1 MRSMIWKSTFRE
13 IKESL
18 GRFLAIL
25 AIVALGVGFFAG
37 LKVTQPAMLKTAQR
51 YFDKTALY
59 DYRLI
64 STVGFSEDEVETI
77 KKQKDVKAAE
87 GAVTF
92 DIICESGGKERVLKM
107 HSITEDVN
115 RLVLVD
121 GELPE
126 NAGECVVDSNLYG
139 ASMIG
144 KTIKLSDGNDE
155 DDLEHFSNRE
165 YKITGIVQSP
175 LYSQFERGST
185 SLGNGRVS
193 GFVYLLPEGFAD
205 DYYTEVYVKFA
216 CDFPLY
222 SEEYDAYIEQKQD
235 AWEALTEDLAAER
248 YQTVRSEAETKL
260 ADGKKQLAEK
270 KEETKSQLDDAKKQ
284 LEDAKSQ
291 IEDGEKQLADAKKK
305 LEYAPDELEKKEA
318 ELTEAEKAIQ
328 EKETQLD
335 QAEVALGIGYAQGVG
350 QIQKAL
356 NGISE
361 GLFSENGDQGNGAA
375 GSFSSGDALADAGS
389 QIADAKAQIADG
401 RAQIAEAQK
410 QIESGKSAIA
420 KAKKQL
426 EESKTQIAEKEAELS
441 DAKTQYEDGKKEYE
455 DGLSTY
461 NEEIEK
467 AEKKISDGEKT
478 LKELKDPDTYVL
490 GRDTNVG
497 YVCFESDSG
506 IVDGVADVFP
516 IFFFLVAA
524 LVCVTTMNRM
534 VEEQRTQIGVLKALG
549 YSEHTIMAKYMF
561 YSGSAALTGCVAGFA
576 LGTFLFPK
584 VIWYAYG
591 MLYKM
596 DSLVYVFD
604 WKLAVISVIVSL
616 LCSIGT
622 TFVSV
627 RRELTEVAAELMRPK
642 TPKAG
647 KRVFLEYIPF
657 VWKRLKF
664 LQKVS
669 MRNIFRYK
677 KRFFMMVA
685 GISGCSALLVTGFGV
700 RDSVTGIVTQQ
711 YTQIQTY
718 DIGVTY
724 SSSVTPE
731 QKSELESK
739 EQDGVEKSVFVA
751 EKSMDLVGSEK
762 TKSVSLI
769 IADPDS
775 DMTPFV
781 NLHTEKGVPITF
793 PKKGEAVIS
802 AKVAD
807 ELGIKTGDTVTLQ
820 DSDMKTISVTVRG
833 LCENFV
839 YNYVYLSADTYE
851 EQMKT
856 EPEYKNAF
864 VCVSEGTDAHL
875 LGTSLMAMSDVAA
888 VNISQDDME
897 RFSSMMGSMD
907 LIVVV
912 IILCA
917 AGLAFIV
924 LYNLTNINITER
936 VCEIATIEVLGFYE
950 NETAAY
956 VFRENTILTFLGAL
970 AGLVLG
976 VFLHRF
982 VMSQIVVDMVAFDVH
997 VKPVSFVYSVV
1008 LTLVFTWFVDRL
1020 MRKKIDA
1027 ISMTE
1032 SLKSVD

>member
-1 MRSMIWKSTFRE
+1 
-13 IKESL
+13 
-18 GRFLAIL
+18 
-25 AIVALGVGFFAG
+25 
-37 LKVTQPAMLKTAQR
+37 MLETAQR
-51 YFDKTALY
+51 YFDKTSLY

-77 KKQKDVKAAE
+77 KEQKDVAAAE

-92 DIICESGGKERVLKM
+92 DIICESGGKERVIKM
-107 HSITEDVN
+107 HSITENVN

-121 GELPE
+121 GKLPE
-126 NAGECVVDSNLYG
+126 NASECVVDSNLYD

-144 KTIKLSDGNDE
+144 KTIKLSGDNDA
-155 DDLEHFSNRE
+155 DDLEHFSSRE

-193 GFVYLLPEGFAD
+193 GFAYLLPEGFAD
-205 DYYTEVYVKFA
+205 EYYTEVYVKFDQ
-216 CDFPLY
+216 DFSLY
-222 SEEYDAYIEQKQD
+222 STDYDAYINQKQD
-235 AWEALTEDLAAER
+235 AWETLAENLAAER

-260 ADGKKQLAEK
+260 LDGKKQLAEK
-270 KEETKSQLDDAKKQ
+270 KEETKSQLDDAKIQ

-291 IEDGEKQLADAKKK
+291 IEEGEKQLADAKK
-305 LEYAPDELEKKEA
+305 
-318 ELTEAEKAIQ
+318 
-328 EKETQLD
+328 
-335 QAEVALGIGYAQGVG
+335 
-350 QIQKAL
+350 
-356 NGISE
+356 
-361 GLFSENGDQGNGAA
+361 
-375 GSFSSGDALADAGS
+375 
-389 QIADAKAQIADG
+389 
-401 RAQIAEAQK
+401 
-410 QIESGKSAIA
+410 
-420 KAKKQL
+420 QL
-426 EESKTQIAEKEAELS
+426 EESKAQIAEKEAELS
-441 DAKTQYEDGKKEYE
+441 DAKKQYEDGKKEYE

-461 NEEIEK
+461 NKEIEK

-478 LKELKDPDTYVL
+478 LQELKEPDTYVL

-576 LGTFLFPK
+576 LGTVMFPK

-596 DSLVYVFD
+596 ESLVYVFD
-604 WKLAVISVIVSL
+604 WKLAVISVTVSL
-616 LCSIGT
+616 ICSVGT

-642 TPKAG
+642 IPKAG
-647 KRVFLEYIPF
+647 KRVFLEYLPF
-657 VWKRLKF
+657 IWKRLKF

-677 KRFFMMVA
+677 KRFFMMVV

-700 RDSVTGIVTQQ
+700 RDSVTGIITQQ

-718 DIGVTY
+718 DIGITY
-724 SSSVTPE
+724 SSSVA
-731 QKSELESK
+731 QKQKDELENK
-739 EQDGVEKSVFVA
+739 EKDGVKNFVFVA
-751 EKSMDLVGSEK
+751 EKSMDLVGEEK

-769 IADPDS
+769 MADPDS
-775 DMTPFV
+775 DITPFI
-781 NLHTEKGVPITF
+781 NLHTEKKEPIAF
-793 PKKGEAVIS
+793 PQKGETVIS

-820 DSDMKTISVTVRG
+820 DSDMKTLKVTVSG
-833 LCENFV
+833 VCENFV
-839 YNYVYLSADTYE
+839 YNYVYLSADTYA
-851 EQMKT
+851 EQMKA
-856 EPEYKNAF
+856 EPEYKTAF
-864 VCVSEGTDAHL
+864 VSVSEGTDAHL
-875 LGTSLMAMSDVAA
+875 LGTALMAMADVAA

-897 RFSSMMGSMD
+897 RFSSMMSSMD
-907 LIVVV
+907 LIVAV

-936 VCEIATIEVLGFYE
+936 VREIATIEVLGFYE

-970 AGLVLG
+970 VGLVLG
-976 VFLHRF
+976 IFLHRF
-982 VMSQIVVDMVAFDVH
+982 VMSQIVVDMVSFDVH
-997 VKPVSFVYSVV
+997 VKQISFLYSLV
-1008 LTLVFTWFVDRL
+1008 LTMVFTWFVDRL

>member
-1 MRSMIWKSTFRE
+1 MVMRSMIWKSTFRE
-13 IKESL
+13 IRESL

-37 LKVTQPAMLKTAQR
+37 LKVTQPAMLETAQR
-51 YFDKTALY
+51 YFDKTSLY

-77 KKQKDVKAAE
+77 QKQKDVRTAE

-92 DIICESGGKERVLKM
+92 DIICESGGKERVIKM
-107 HSITEDVN
+107 HSITENVN

-121 GELPE
+121 GKLPE
-126 NAGECVVDSNLYG
+126 NASECVVDSNLYD

-144 KTIKLSDGNDE
+144 KTIKLSEGNNE
-155 DDLEHFSNRE
+155 EDLEHFSNRE

-193 GFVYLLPEGFAD
+193 GFAYLLPEGFAD
-205 DYYTEVYVKFA
+205 DYYTEVYVKFDS
-216 CDFPLY
+216 DFPLY
-222 SEEYDAYIEQKQD
+222 SEEYDAYINQKQD
-235 AWEALTEDLAAER
+235 AWETLAEDLAAER

-260 ADGKKQLAEK
+260 LDGKKQLAEK
-270 KEETKSQLDDAKKQ
+270 KEETKSQLDDAKIQ

-291 IEDGEKQLADAKKK
+291 IEEGEKQLA
-305 LEYAPDELEKKEA
+305 
-318 ELTEAEKAIQ
+318 
-328 EKETQLD
+328 
-335 QAEVALGIGYAQGVG
+335 
-350 QIQKAL
+350 
-356 NGISE
+356 N
-361 GLFSENGDQGNGAA
+361 
-375 GSFSSGDALADAGS
+375 
-389 QIADAKAQIADG
+389 
-401 RAQIAEAQK
+401 
-410 QIESGKSAIA
+410 
-420 KAKKQL
+420 AKKQL

-441 DAKTQYEDGKKEYE
+441 NAKKQYEDGKKEYE

-461 NEEIEK
+461 NKEIEK

-478 LKELKDPDTYVL
+478 LQELKEPDTYVL

-576 LGTFLFPK
+576 LGTVMFPK

-596 DSLVYVFD
+596 ESLVYVFD
-604 WKLAVISVIVSL
+604 WKLAVISVTVSL
-616 LCSIGT
+616 ICSVGT

-647 KRVFLEYIPF
+647 KRVFLEYLPF
-657 VWKRLKF
+657 IWKRLKF

-677 KRFFMMVA
+677 KRFFMMVV

-700 RDSVTGIVTQQ
+700 RDSVTGIITQQ

-718 DIGVTY
+718 DIGITY
-724 SSSVTPE
+724 SSSVA
-731 QKSELESK
+731 QKQKDELENK
-739 EQDGVEKSVFVA
+739 EKDGVKNFVFVA
-751 EKSMDLVGSEK
+751 EKSMDLVGEEK

-769 IADPDS
+769 MADPDS
-775 DMTPFV
+775 DITPFI
-781 NLHTEKGVPITF
+781 NLHTEKKEPIAF
-793 PKKGEAVIS
+793 PQKGETVIS

-820 DSDMKTISVTVRG
+820 DSDMKTLKVTVSG
-833 LCENFV
+833 VCENFV
-839 YNYVYLSADTYE
+839 YNYVYLSADTYV
-851 EQMKT
+851 EQMKA
-856 EPEYKNAF
+856 EPEYKTAF
-864 VCVSEGTDAHL
+864 VSVSEGTDAHL
-875 LGTSLMAMSDVAA
+875 LGTALMAMADVAA

-897 RFSSMMGSMD
+897 RFSSMMSSMD
-907 LIVVV
+907 LIVAV

-936 VCEIATIEVLGFYE
+936 VREIATIEVLGFYE

-970 AGLVLG
+970 VGLVLG

-982 VMSQIVVDMVAFDVH
+982 VMSQIVVDMVSFDVH
-997 VKPVSFVYSVV
+997 VKQISFLYSLV
-1008 LTLVFTWFVDRL
+1008 LTMVFTWFVDRL

>member
-1 MRSMIWKSTFRE
+1 MVMRSMIWKSTFRE

-37 LKVTQPAMLKTAQR
+37 LKVTQPAMLETAQR
-51 YFDKTALY
+51 YFDKTSLY

-77 KKQKDVKAAE
+77 QKQKDVAAAE

-92 DIICESGGKERVLKM
+92 DIICESGGKERVIKM
-107 HSITEDVN
+107 HSITENVN

-121 GELPE
+121 GKLPE
-126 NAGECVVDSNLYG
+126 NASECVVDSNLYD

-144 KTIKLSDGNDE
+144 KTIKLSGDNDA
-155 DDLEHFSNRE
+155 DDLEHFSSRE

-193 GFVYLLPEGFAD
+193 GFAYLLPEGFAD
-205 DYYTEVYVKFA
+205 DYYTEVYVKFDS
-216 CDFPLY
+216 DFPLY
-222 SEEYDAYIEQKQD
+222 SEEYDAYINQKQD
-235 AWEALTEDLAAER
+235 AWETLAEDLAAER

-260 ADGKKQLAEK
+260 LDGKKQLAEK
-270 KEETKSQLDDAKKQ
+270 KEETKSQLDDAKIQ
-284 LEDAKSQ
+284 LDDAKSQ
-291 IEDGEKQLADAKKK
+291 IEDGEKQLA
-305 LEYAPDELEKKEA
+305 
-318 ELTEAEKAIQ
+318 
-328 EKETQLD
+328 
-335 QAEVALGIGYAQGVG
+335 
-350 QIQKAL
+350 
-356 NGISE
+356 N
-361 GLFSENGDQGNGAA
+361 
-375 GSFSSGDALADAGS
+375 
-389 QIADAKAQIADG
+389 
-401 RAQIAEAQK
+401 
-410 QIESGKSAIA
+410 
-420 KAKKQL
+420 AKKQL

-441 DAKTQYEDGKKEYE
+441 NAKKQYEDGKKEYE

-461 NEEIEK
+461 NKEIEK

-478 LKELKDPDTYVL
+478 LQELKEPDTYVL

-576 LGTFLFPK
+576 LGTVMFPK

-596 DSLVYVFD
+596 ESLVYVFD
-604 WKLAVISVIVSL
+604 WKLAVISVTVSL
-616 LCSIGT
+616 ICSVGT

-647 KRVFLEYIPF
+647 KRVFLEYLPF
-657 VWKRLKF
+657 IWKRLKF

-677 KRFFMMVA
+677 KRFFMMVV

-700 RDSVTGIVTQQ
+700 RDSVTGIITQQ

-718 DIGVTY
+718 DIGITY
-724 SSSVTPE
+724 SSSVA
-731 QKSELESK
+731 QKQKDELENK
-739 EQDGVEKSVFVA
+739 EKDGVKNFVFVA
-751 EKSMDLVGSEK
+751 EKSMDLVGEEK

-769 IADPDS
+769 MADPDS
-775 DMTPFV
+775 DITPFI
-781 NLHTEKGVPITF
+781 NLHTEKKEPIAF
-793 PKKGEAVIS
+793 PQKGETVIS

-820 DSDMKTISVTVRG
+820 DSDMKTLKVTVSG
-833 LCENFV
+833 VCENFV
-839 YNYVYLSADTYE
+839 YNYVYLSADTYV
-851 EQMKT
+851 EQMKA
-856 EPEYKNAF
+856 EPEYKTAF
-864 VCVSEGTDAHL
+864 VSVSEGTDAHL
-875 LGTSLMAMSDVAA
+875 LGTALMAMADVAA

-897 RFSSMMGSMD
+897 RFSSMMSSMD
-907 LIVVV
+907 LIVAV

-936 VCEIATIEVLGFYE
+936 VREIATIEVLGFYE

-970 AGLVLG
+970 VGLVLG
-976 VFLHRF
+976 IFLHRF
-982 VMSQIVVDMVAFDVH
+982 VMSQIVVDMVSFDVH
-997 VKPVSFVYSVV
+997 VKQISFLYSLV
-1008 LTLVFTWFVDRL
+1008 LTMVFTWFVDRL

>member
-1 MRSMIWKSTFRE
+1 MVMRSMIWKSTFRE

-37 LKVTQPAMLKTAQR
+37 LKVTQPAMLETAQR
-51 YFDKTALY
+51 YFDKTSLY

-77 KKQKDVKAAE
+77 KEQKDVAAAE

-92 DIICESGGKERVLKM
+92 DIICESGGKERGIKM
-107 HSITEDVN
+107 HSITENVN

-121 GELPE
+121 GKLPE
-126 NAGECVVDSNLYG
+126 NASECVVDSNLYD

-144 KTIKLSDGNDE
+144 KTIKLSGDNDA
-155 DDLEHFSNRE
+155 DDLEHFSSRE

-205 DYYTEVYVKFA
+205 DYYTEVYVKFDQ
-216 CDFPLY
+216 DFPLY
-222 SEEYDAYIEQKQD
+222 STEYDDYIDQKQD
-235 AWEALTEDLAAER
+235 AWEALTKDLAAER
-248 YQTVRSEAETKL
+248 YMNVRKEAKDKL
-260 ADGKKQLAEK
+260 SDVKKQLAEK
-270 KEETKSQLDDAKKQ
+270 KEETKSQLDDAKIQ
-284 LEDAKSQ
+284 LDDAKSQ
-291 IEDGEKQLADAKKK
+291 IEDGEKQLADAKK
-305 LEYAPDELEKKEA
+305 
-318 ELTEAEKAIQ
+318 
-328 EKETQLD
+328 
-335 QAEVALGIGYAQGVG
+335 
-350 QIQKAL
+350 
-356 NGISE
+356 
-361 GLFSENGDQGNGAA
+361 
-375 GSFSSGDALADAGS
+375 
-389 QIADAKAQIADG
+389 
-401 RAQIAEAQK
+401 
-410 QIESGKSAIA
+410 
-420 KAKKQL
+420 QL
-426 EESKTQIAEKEAELS
+426 EESKAQIAEKEAELS
-441 DAKTQYEDGKKEYE
+441 NAKKQYEDGKKEYE

-461 NEEIEK
+461 NKEIEK

-478 LKELKDPDTYVL
+478 LQELKEPDTYVL

-549 YSEHTIMAKYMF
+549 YSEHTIMAKYIF

-576 LGTFLFPK
+576 LGTVMFPK
-584 VIWYAYG
+584 VIWSAYG

-596 DSLVYVFD
+596 ESLVYVFD
-604 WKLAVISVIVSL
+604 WKLAVISVTVSL
-616 LCSIGT
+616 ICSVGT

-647 KRVFLEYIPF
+647 KRVFLEYLPF
-657 VWKRLKF
+657 IWKRLKF

-677 KRFFMMVA
+677 KRFFMMVV

-700 RDSVTGIVTQQ
+700 RDSVTGIITQQ

-718 DIGVTY
+718 DIGITY
-724 SSSVTPE
+724 SSSVA
-731 QKSELESK
+731 QKQKDELENK
-739 EQDGVEKSVFVA
+739 EKDGVKNFVFVA
-751 EKSMDLVGSEK
+751 EKSMDLVGEEK

-769 IADPDS
+769 MADPDS
-775 DMTPFV
+775 DITPFI
-781 NLHTEKGVPITF
+781 NLHTEKKEPIAF
-793 PKKGEAVIS
+793 PQKGETVIS

-820 DSDMKTISVTVRG
+820 DSDMKTLKVTVSG
-833 LCENFV
+833 VCENFV
-839 YNYVYLSADTYE
+839 YNYVYLSADTYA
-851 EQMKT
+851 EQMKA
-856 EPEYKNAF
+856 EPEYKTAF
-864 VCVSEGTDAHL
+864 VSVSEGTDAHL
-875 LGTSLMAMSDVAA
+875 LGTALMAMADVAA

-897 RFSSMMGSMD
+897 RFSSMMSSMD
-907 LIVVV
+907 LIVAV

-936 VCEIATIEVLGFYE
+936 VREIATIEVLGFYE

-970 AGLVLG
+970 VGLVLG
-976 VFLHRF
+976 IFLHRF
-982 VMSQIVVDMVAFDVH
+982 VMSQIVVDMVSFDVH
-997 VKPVSFVYSVV
+997 VKQISFLYSLV
-1008 LTLVFTWFVDRL
+1008 LTMVFTWFVDRL

>member
-1 MRSMIWKSTFRE
+1 MVMRSMIWKSTFRE

-37 LKVTQPAMLKTAQR
+37 LKVTQPAMLETAQR
-51 YFDKTALY
+51 YFDKTSLY

-77 KKQKDVKAAE
+77 QKQKDVRAAE

-92 DIICESGGKERVLKM
+92 DIICESGGKERVIKM
-107 HSITEDVN
+107 HSITENVN

-121 GELPE
+121 GKLPE
-126 NAGECVVDSNLYG
+126 NASECVVDSNLYD

-144 KTIKLSDGNDE
+144 KTIKLSGDNDA
-155 DDLEHFSNRE
+155 DDLEHFSSRE

-205 DYYTEVYVKFA
+205 DYYTEVYVKFDQ
-216 CDFPLY
+216 DFPLY
-222 SEEYDAYIEQKQD
+222 STEYDDYIDQKQD
-235 AWEALTEDLAAER
+235 AWEALTKDLAAER

-260 ADGKKQLAEK
+260 LDGKKQLAEK
-270 KEETKSQLDDAKKQ
+270 KEETKSQLDDAKIQ
-284 LEDAKSQ
+284 LDDAKSQ
-291 IEDGEKQLADAKKK
+291 IEDGEKQLAD
-305 LEYAPDELEKKEA
+305 
-318 ELTEAEKAIQ
+318 
-328 EKETQLD
+328 
-335 QAEVALGIGYAQGVG
+335 
-350 QIQKAL
+350 
-356 NGISE
+356 
-361 GLFSENGDQGNGAA
+361 
-375 GSFSSGDALADAGS
+375 
-389 QIADAKAQIADG
+389 
-401 RAQIAEAQK
+401 
-410 QIESGKSAIA
+410 
-420 KAKKQL
+420 AKKQL

-441 DAKTQYEDGKKEYE
+441 DAKKQYEDGKKEYE

-461 NEEIEK
+461 NKEIEK

-478 LKELKDPDTYVL
+478 LQELKEPDTYVL

-576 LGTFLFPK
+576 LGTVMFPK

-596 DSLVYVFD
+596 ESLVYVFD
-604 WKLAVISVIVSL
+604 WKLAVISVTVSL
-616 LCSIGT
+616 ICSVGT

-627 RRELTEVAAELMRPK
+627 RRELTEVAELMRPK

-647 KRVFLEYIPF
+647 KRVFLEYLPF
-657 VWKRLKF
+657 IWKRLKF

-677 KRFFMMVA
+677 KRFFMMVV

-700 RDSVTGIVTQQ
+700 RDSVTGIITQQ

-718 DIGVTY
+718 DIGITY
-724 SSSVTPE
+724 SSSVA
-731 QKSELESK
+731 QKQKDELENK
-739 EQDGVEKSVFVA
+739 EKDGVKNFVFVA
-751 EKSMDLVGSEK
+751 EKSMDLVGEEK

-769 IADPDS
+769 MADPDS
-775 DMTPFV
+775 DITPFI
-781 NLHTEKGVPITF
+781 NLHTEKKEPIAF
-793 PKKGEAVIS
+793 PQKGETVIS

-820 DSDMKTISVTVRG
+820 DSDMKTLKVTVSG
-833 LCENFV
+833 VCENFV
-839 YNYVYLSADTYE
+839 YNYVYLSADTYV
-851 EQMKT
+851 EQMKA
-856 EPEYKNAF
+856 EPEYKTAF
-864 VCVSEGTDAHL
+864 VSVSEGTDAHL
-875 LGTSLMAMSDVAA
+875 LGTALMAMADVAA
-888 VNISQDDME
+888 VNISQDDMK
-897 RFSSMMGSMD
+897 RFSSMMSSMD
-907 LIVVV
+907 LIVAV

-936 VCEIATIEVLGFYE
+936 VREIATIEVLGFYE

-970 AGLVLG
+970 VGLVLG
-976 VFLHRF
+976 IFLHRF
-982 VMSQIVVDMVAFDVH
+982 VMSQIVVDMVSFDVH
-997 VKPVSFVYSVV
+997 VKQISFLYSLV
-1008 LTLVFTWFVDRL
+1008 LTMVFTWFVDRL

>member
-1 MRSMIWKSTFRE
+1 MVMRSMIWKSTFRE
-13 IKESL
+13 IRESL

-37 LKVTQPAMLKTAQR
+37 LKVTQPAMLETAQR
-51 YFDKTALY
+51 YFDKTSLY

-77 KKQKDVKAAE
+77 QKQKDVAAAE

-92 DIICESGGKERVLKM
+92 DIICESGGKERVIKM
-107 HSITEDVN
+107 HSITENVN

-121 GELPE
+121 GKLPE
-126 NAGECVVDSNLYG
+126 NASECVVDSNLYD

-144 KTIKLSDGNDE
+144 KTIKLSGDNDA
-155 DDLEHFSNRE
+155 DDLEHFSSRE

-193 GFVYLLPEGFAD
+193 GFAYLLPEGFAD
-205 DYYTEVYVKFA
+205 EYYTEVYVKFDQ
-216 CDFPLY
+216 DFSLY
-222 SEEYDAYIEQKQD
+222 STDYDDYIDQKQD
-235 AWEALTEDLAAER
+235 AWEALTKDLAAER

-260 ADGKKQLAEK
+260 LDGKKQLAEK
-270 KEETKSQLDDAKKQ
+270 KEETKSQLDDAKIQ
-284 LEDAKSQ
+284 LDDAKSQ
-291 IEDGEKQLADAKKK
+291 IEDGEKQLAD
-305 LEYAPDELEKKEA
+305 
-318 ELTEAEKAIQ
+318 
-328 EKETQLD
+328 
-335 QAEVALGIGYAQGVG
+335 
-350 QIQKAL
+350 
-356 NGISE
+356 
-361 GLFSENGDQGNGAA
+361 
-375 GSFSSGDALADAGS
+375 
-389 QIADAKAQIADG
+389 
-401 RAQIAEAQK
+401 
-410 QIESGKSAIA
+410 
-420 KAKKQL
+420 AKKQL

-441 DAKTQYEDGKKEYE
+441 DAKKQYEDGKKEYE

-461 NEEIEK
+461 NKEIEK

-478 LKELKDPDTYVL
+478 LQELKEPDTYVL

-576 LGTFLFPK
+576 IGTVMFPK

-596 DSLVYVFD
+596 ESLVYVFD
-604 WKLAVISVIVSL
+604 WKLAVISVTVSL
-616 LCSIGT
+616 ICSVGT

-647 KRVFLEYIPF
+647 KRVFLEYLPF
-657 VWKRLKF
+657 IWKRLKF

-677 KRFFMMVA
+677 KRFFMMVV

-700 RDSVTGIVTQQ
+700 RDSVTGIITQQ

-718 DIGVTY
+718 DIGITY
-724 SSSVTPE
+724 SSSVA
-731 QKSELESK
+731 QKQKDELENK
-739 EQDGVEKSVFVA
+739 EKDGVKNFVFVA
-751 EKSMDLVGSEK
+751 EKSMDLVGEEK
-762 TKSVSLI
+762 TKSVSI
-769 IADPDS
+769 IMADPDS
-775 DMTPFV
+775 DITPFI
-781 NLHTEKGVPITF
+781 NLHTEKKEPIAF
-793 PKKGEAVIS
+793 PQKGETVIS

-820 DSDMKTISVTVRG
+820 DSDMKTLKVTVSG
-833 LCENFV
+833 VCENFV
-839 YNYVYLSADTYE
+839 YNYVYLSADTYA
-851 EQMKT
+851 EQMKA
-856 EPEYKNAF
+856 EPEYKTAF
-864 VCVSEGTDAHL
+864 VSVSEGTDAHL
-875 LGTSLMAMSDVAA
+875 LGTALMAMADVAA

-897 RFSSMMGSMD
+897 RFSSMMSSMD
-907 LIVVV
+907 LIVAV

-936 VCEIATIEVLGFYE
+936 VREIATIEVLGFYE

-970 AGLVLG
+970 VGLVLG

-982 VMSQIVVDMVAFDVH
+982 VMSQIVVDMVSFDVH
-997 VKPVSFVYSVV
+997 VKQISFLYSLV
-1008 LTLVFTWFVDRL
+1008 LTMVFTWFVDRL

>member
-1 MRSMIWKSTFRE
+1 
-13 IKESL
+13 
-18 GRFLAIL
+18 
-25 AIVALGVGFFAG
+25 
-37 LKVTQPAMLKTAQR
+37 MLETAQR
-51 YFDKTALY
+51 YFDKTSLY

-77 KKQKDVKAAE
+77 QKQKDVAAAE

-92 DIICESGGKERVLKM
+92 DIICESGGKERVIKM
-107 HSITEDVN
+107 HSITENVN

-121 GELPE
+121 GKLPE
-126 NAGECVVDSNLYG
+126 NASECVVDSNLYD

-144 KTIKLSDGNDE
+144 KTIKLSGDNDA
-155 DDLEHFSNRE
+155 DDLEHFSSRE

-193 GFVYLLPEGFAD
+193 GFAYLLPEGFAD
-205 DYYTEVYVKFA
+205 DYYTEVYVKFDS
-216 CDFPLY
+216 DFPLY
-222 SEEYDAYIEQKQD
+222 SEEYDAYINQKQD
-235 AWEALTEDLAAER
+235 AWETLAEDLAAER

-260 ADGKKQLAEK
+260 LDGKTQLGEK
-270 KEETKSQLDDAKKQ
+270 KEETKSQLDDAKIQ
-284 LEDAKSQ
+284 LDDAKSQ
-291 IEDGEKQLADAKKK
+291 IEDGEKQLAD
-305 LEYAPDELEKKEA
+305 
-318 ELTEAEKAIQ
+318 
-328 EKETQLD
+328 
-335 QAEVALGIGYAQGVG
+335 
-350 QIQKAL
+350 
-356 NGISE
+356 
-361 GLFSENGDQGNGAA
+361 
-375 GSFSSGDALADAGS
+375 
-389 QIADAKAQIADG
+389 
-401 RAQIAEAQK
+401 
-410 QIESGKSAIA
+410 
-420 KAKKQL
+420 AKKQL

-441 DAKTQYEDGKKEYE
+441 DAKKQYEDGKKEYE

-461 NEEIEK
+461 NKEIEK

-478 LKELKDPDTYVL
+478 LQELKEPDTYVL

-576 LGTFLFPK
+576 IGTVMFPK

-596 DSLVYVFD
+596 ESLVYVFD
-604 WKLAVISVIVSL
+604 WKLAVISVTVSL
-616 LCSIGT
+616 ICSVGT

-647 KRVFLEYIPF
+647 KRVFLEYLPF
-657 VWKRLKF
+657 IWKRLKF

-677 KRFFMMVA
+677 KRFFMMVV

-700 RDSVTGIVTQQ
+700 RDSVTGIITQQ

-718 DIGVTY
+718 DIGITY
-724 SSSVTPE
+724 SSSVA
-731 QKSELESK
+731 QKQKDELENK
-739 EQDGVEKSVFVA
+739 EKDGVKNFVFVA
-751 EKSMDLVGSEK
+751 EKSMDLVGEEK

-769 IADPDS
+769 MADPDS
-775 DMTPFV
+775 DITPFI
-781 NLHTEKGVPITF
+781 NLHTEKKEPIAF
-793 PKKGEAVIS
+793 PQKGETVIS

-820 DSDMKTISVTVRG
+820 DSDMKTLKVTVSG
-833 LCENFV
+833 VCENFV
-839 YNYVYLSADTYE
+839 YNYVYLSADTYA
-851 EQMKT
+851 EQMKA
-856 EPEYKNAF
+856 EPEYKTEF
-864 VCVSEGTDAHL
+864 ESVSEGKDAHL
-875 LGTSLMAMSDVAA
+875 LGTALMAMADVAA

-897 RFSSMMGSMD
+897 RFSSMMSSMD
-907 LIVVV
+907 LIVAV

-936 VCEIATIEVLGFYE
+936 VREIATIEVLGFYE

-970 AGLVLG
+970 VGLVLG

-982 VMSQIVVDMVAFDVH
+982 VMSQIVVDMVSFDVH
-997 VKPVSFVYSVV
+997 VKQISFLYSLV
-1008 LTLVFTWFVDRL
+1008 LTMVFTWFVDRL

>member
-1 MRSMIWKSTFRE
+1 MKKPLLTVLTLLTSSLCIWADPVDRAKAKEIATAYMRGNQPPELIETSIAKRKGTDGHAPLYIFNRGNDQGFVIISGDDCMPYV
-13 IKESL
+13 L
-18 GRFLAIL
+18 GYTEKGDFDPQTLP
-25 AIVALGVGFFAG
+25 
-37 LKVTQPAMLKTAQR
+37 PAMLDWLEGYSRMIEAAQ
-51 YFDKTALY
+51 
-59 DYRLI
+59 
-64 STVGFSEDEVETI
+64 
-77 KKQKDVKAAE
+77 
-87 GAVTF
+87 
-92 DIICESGGKERVLKM
+92 
-107 HSITEDVN
+107 
-115 RLVLVD
+115 
-121 GELPE
+121 
-126 NAGECVVDSNLYG
+126 
-139 ASMIG
+139 
-144 KTIKLSDGNDE
+144 
-155 DDLEHFSNRE
+155 
-165 YKITGIVQSP
+165 
-175 LYSQFERGST
+175 
-185 SLGNGRVS
+185 
-193 GFVYLLPEGFAD
+193 
-205 DYYTEVYVKFA
+205 
-216 CDFPLY
+216 
-222 SEEYDAYIEQKQD
+222 
-235 AWEALTEDLAAER
+235 
-248 YQTVRSEAETKL
+248 
-260 ADGKKQLAEK
+260 
-270 KEETKSQLDDAKKQ
+270 
-284 LEDAKSQ
+284 
-291 IEDGEKQLADAKKK
+291 
-305 LEYAPDELEKKEA
+305 
-318 ELTEAEKAIQ
+318 
-328 EKETQLD
+328 
-335 QAEVALGIGYAQGVG
+335 AQGLGPRVQTRANDKENIAPLVSAHWSQG
-350 QIQKAL
+350 APYNNL
-356 NGISE
+356 CPYMSNG
-361 GLFSENGDQGNGAA
+361 
-375 GSFSSGDALADAGS
+375 SG
-389 QIADAKAQIADG
+389 
-401 RAQIAEAQK
+401 R
-410 QIESGKSAIA
+410 
-420 KAKKQL
+420 
-426 EESKTQIAEKEAELS
+426 
-441 DAKTQYEDGKKEYE
+441 
-455 DGLSTY
+455 
-461 NEEIEK
+461 
-467 AEKKISDGEKT
+467 
-478 LKELKDPDTYVL
+478 
-490 GRDTNVG
+490 
-497 YVCFESDSG
+497 
-506 IVDGVADVFP
+506 
-516 IFFFLVAA
+516 
-524 LVCVTTMNRM
+524 
-534 VEEQRTQIGVLKALG
+534 
-549 YSEHTIMAKYMF
+549 
-561 YSGSAALTGCVAGFA
+561 ALTGCVAGFA

-820 DSDMKTISVTVRG
+820 DSDMKTISVTVSG

>member
-1 MRSMIWKSTFRE
+1 MVMRSMIWKSTFRE

-37 LKVTQPAMLKTAQR
+37 LKVTQPAMLETAQR
-51 YFDKTALY
+51 YFDKTSLY

-77 KKQKDVKAAE
+77 KEQKDVAAAE

-92 DIICESGGKERVLKM
+92 DIICESGGKERVIKM
-107 HSITEDVN
+107 HSITENVN

-121 GELPE
+121 GKLPE
-126 NAGECVVDSNLYG
+126 NASECVVDSNLYD

-144 KTIKLSDGNDE
+144 KTIKLSGDNDA
-155 DDLEHFSNRE
+155 DDLEHFSSRE

-222 SEEYDAYIEQKQD
+222 SEEYDAYINQKQD
-235 AWEALTEDLAAER
+235 AWETLAENLAAER

-260 ADGKKQLAEK
+260 LDGKKQLAEK
-270 KEETKSQLDDAKKQ
+270 KEGTKSQLDDAKIQ

-291 IEDGEKQLADAKKK
+291 IEEGEKQLADAKK
-305 LEYAPDELEKKEA
+305 
-318 ELTEAEKAIQ
+318 
-328 EKETQLD
+328 
-335 QAEVALGIGYAQGVG
+335 
-350 QIQKAL
+350 
-356 NGISE
+356 
-361 GLFSENGDQGNGAA
+361 
-375 GSFSSGDALADAGS
+375 
-389 QIADAKAQIADG
+389 
-401 RAQIAEAQK
+401 
-410 QIESGKSAIA
+410 
-420 KAKKQL
+420 QL
-426 EESKTQIAEKEAELS
+426 EESKAQIAEKEAELS
-441 DAKTQYEDGKKEYE
+441 DAKKQYEDGKKEYE

-461 NEEIEK
+461 NKEIEK

-478 LKELKDPDTYVL
+478 LQELKEPDTYVL

-576 LGTFLFPK
+576 LGTVMFPK

-596 DSLVYVFD
+596 ESLVYVFD
-604 WKLAVISVIVSL
+604 WKLAVISVTVSL
-616 LCSIGT
+616 ICSVGT

-647 KRVFLEYIPF
+647 KRVFLEYLPF
-657 VWKRLKF
+657 IWKRLKF

-677 KRFFMMVA
+677 KRFFMMVV

-700 RDSVTGIVTQQ
+700 RDSVTGIITQQ

-718 DIGVTY
+718 DIGITY
-724 SSSVTPE
+724 SSSVA
-731 QKSELESK
+731 QKQKDELENK
-739 EQDGVEKSVFVA
+739 EKDGVKNFVFVA
-751 EKSMDLVGSEK
+751 EKSMDLVGEEK

-769 IADPDS
+769 MADPDS
-775 DMTPFV
+775 DITPFI
-781 NLHTEKGVPITF
+781 NLHTEKKEPIAF
-793 PKKGEAVIS
+793 PQKGETVIS

-820 DSDMKTISVTVRG
+820 DSDMKTLKVTVSG
-833 LCENFV
+833 VCENFV
-839 YNYVYLSADTYE
+839 YNYVYLSADTYA
-851 EQMKT
+851 EQMKA
-856 EPEYKNAF
+856 EPEYKTAF
-864 VCVSEGTDAHL
+864 VSVSEGTDAHL
-875 LGTSLMAMSDVAA
+875 LGTALMAMADVAA

-897 RFSSMMGSMD
+897 RFSSMMSSMD
-907 LIVVV
+907 LIVAV

-936 VCEIATIEVLGFYE
+936 VREIATIEVLGFYE

-970 AGLVLG
+970 VGLVLG
-976 VFLHRF
+976 IFLHRF
-982 VMSQIVVDMVAFDVH
+982 VMSQIVVDMVSFDVH
-997 VKPVSFVYSVV
+997 VKQISFLYSLV
-1008 LTLVFTWFVDRL
+1008 LTMVFTWFVDRL

>member
-37 LKVTQPAMLKTAQR
+37 LKVTQPAMLETAQR
-51 YFDKTALY
+51 YFDKTSLY

-77 KKQKDVKAAE
+77 KEQKDVAAAE

-92 DIICESGGKERVLKM
+92 DIICESGGKERVIKM
-107 HSITEDVN
+107 HSITENVN

-121 GELPE
+121 GKLPE
-126 NAGECVVDSNLYG
+126 NASECVVDSNLYD

-144 KTIKLSDGNDE
+144 KTIKLSGDNDA
-155 DDLEHFSNRE
+155 DDLEHFSSRE

-185 SLGNGRVS
+185 SLGNGRVI

-205 DYYTEVYVKFA
+205 DYYTEVYVKFDQ
-216 CDFPLY
+216 DFPLY
-222 SEEYDAYIEQKQD
+222 STEYDDYIDQKQD
-235 AWEALTEDLAAER
+235 AWEALTKDLAAER
-248 YQTVRSEAETKL
+248 YMNVRKEAKDKL
-260 ADGKKQLAEK
+260 SDVKKQLAEK
-270 KEETKSQLDDAKKQ
+270 KEETKSQLDDAKIQ
-284 LEDAKSQ
+284 LDDAKSQ
-291 IEDGEKQLADAKKK
+291 IEDGEKQLADAKK
-305 LEYAPDELEKKEA
+305 
-318 ELTEAEKAIQ
+318 
-328 EKETQLD
+328 
-335 QAEVALGIGYAQGVG
+335 
-350 QIQKAL
+350 
-356 NGISE
+356 
-361 GLFSENGDQGNGAA
+361 
-375 GSFSSGDALADAGS
+375 
-389 QIADAKAQIADG
+389 
-401 RAQIAEAQK
+401 
-410 QIESGKSAIA
+410 
-420 KAKKQL
+420 QL
-426 EESKTQIAEKEAELS
+426 EESKAQIAEKEAELS
-441 DAKTQYEDGKKEYE
+441 NAKKQYEDGKKEYE

-461 NEEIEK
+461 NKEIEK

-478 LKELKDPDTYVL
+478 LQELKEPDTYVL

-576 LGTFLFPK
+576 LGTVMFPK

-596 DSLVYVFD
+596 ESLVYVFD
-604 WKLAVISVIVSL
+604 WKLAVISVTVSL
-616 LCSIGT
+616 ICSVGT

-647 KRVFLEYIPF
+647 KRVFLEYLPF
-657 VWKRLKF
+657 IWKRLKF

-677 KRFFMMVA
+677 KRFFMMVV

-700 RDSVTGIVTQQ
+700 RDSVTGIITQQ

-718 DIGVTY
+718 DIGITY
-724 SSSVTPE
+724 SSSVA
-731 QKSELESK
+731 QKQKDELENK
-739 EQDGVEKSVFVA
+739 EKDGVKNFVFVA
-751 EKSMDLVGSEK
+751 EKSMDLVGEEK

-769 IADPDS
+769 MADPDS
-775 DMTPFV
+775 DITPFI
-781 NLHTEKGVPITF
+781 NLHTEKKEPIAF
-793 PKKGEAVIS
+793 PQKGETVIS

-820 DSDMKTISVTVRG
+820 DSDMKTLKVTVSG
-833 LCENFV
+833 VCENFV
-839 YNYVYLSADTYE
+839 YNYVYLSADTYA
-851 EQMKT
+851 EQMKA
-856 EPEYKNAF
+856 EPEYKTAF
-864 VCVSEGTDAHL
+864 VSVSEGTDAHL
-875 LGTSLMAMSDVAA
+875 LGTALMAMADVAA

-897 RFSSMMGSMD
+897 RFSSMMSSMD
-907 LIVVV
+907 LIVAV

-936 VCEIATIEVLGFYE
+936 VREIATIEVLGFYE

-970 AGLVLG
+970 VGLVLG
-976 VFLHRF
+976 IFLHRF
-982 VMSQIVVDMVAFDVH
+982 VMSQIVVDMVSFDVH
-997 VKPVSFVYSVV
+997 VKQISFLYSLV
-1008 LTLVFTWFVDRL
+1008 LTMVFTWFVDRL

>member
-1 MRSMIWKSTFRE
+1 MVMRSMIWKSTFRE
-13 IKESL
+13 IRESL

-37 LKVTQPAMLKTAQR
+37 LKVTQPAMVETAQR
-51 YFDKTALY
+51 YFDKTSLY

-64 STVGFSEDEVETI
+64 STVGFSEDKVETI
-77 KKQKDVKAAE
+77 QKQKDVRAAE

-92 DIICESGGKERVLKM
+92 DIICESGGKERVIKM
-107 HSITEDVN
+107 HSITENVN

-121 GELPE
+121 GKLPE
-126 NAGECVVDSNLYG
+126 NASECVVDSNLYD

-144 KTIKLSDGNDE
+144 KTIKLSGNNDT
-155 DDLEHFSNRE
+155 DDLEHFSSRE

-193 GFVYLLPEGFAD
+193 GFAYLLPEGFAD
-205 DYYTEVYVKFA
+205 DYYTEVYVKFDS
-216 CDFPLY
+216 DFPLY
-222 SEEYDAYIEQKQD
+222 SEEYDAYINQKQD
-235 AWEALTEDLAAER
+235 AWETLAEDLAAER

-260 ADGKKQLAEK
+260 LDGKKQLAEK
-270 KEETKSQLDDAKKQ
+270 KEETKSQLDDAKIQ
-284 LEDAKSQ
+284 LDDAKSQ
-291 IEDGEKQLADAKKK
+291 IEDGEKQLA
-305 LEYAPDELEKKEA
+305 
-318 ELTEAEKAIQ
+318 
-328 EKETQLD
+328 
-335 QAEVALGIGYAQGVG
+335 
-350 QIQKAL
+350 
-356 NGISE
+356 N
-361 GLFSENGDQGNGAA
+361 
-375 GSFSSGDALADAGS
+375 
-389 QIADAKAQIADG
+389 
-401 RAQIAEAQK
+401 
-410 QIESGKSAIA
+410 
-420 KAKKQL
+420 AKKQL

-441 DAKTQYEDGKKEYE
+441 NAKKQYEDGKKEYE

-461 NEEIEK
+461 NKEIEK

-478 LKELKDPDTYVL
+478 LQELKEPDTYVL

-576 LGTFLFPK
+576 LGTVMFPK

-596 DSLVYVFD
+596 ESLVYVFD
-604 WKLAVISVIVSL
+604 WKLAVISVTVSL
-616 LCSIGT
+616 ICSVGT

-647 KRVFLEYIPF
+647 KRVFLEYLPF
-657 VWKRLKF
+657 IWKRLKF

-677 KRFFMMVA
+677 KRFFMMVV

-700 RDSVTGIVTQQ
+700 RDSVTGIITQQ

-718 DIGVTY
+718 DIGITY
-724 SSSVTPE
+724 SSSVA
-731 QKSELESK
+731 QKQKDELENK
-739 EQDGVEKSVFVA
+739 EKDGVKNFVFVA
-751 EKSMDLVGSEK
+751 EKSMDLVGEEK

-769 IADPDS
+769 MADPDS
-775 DMTPFV
+775 DITPFI
-781 NLHTEKGVPITF
+781 NLHTEKKEPIAF
-793 PKKGEAVIS
+793 PQKGETVIS

-820 DSDMKTISVTVRG
+820 DSDMKTLKVTVSG
-833 LCENFV
+833 VCENFV
-839 YNYVYLSADTYE
+839 YNYVYLSADTYV
-851 EQMKT
+851 EQMKA
-856 EPEYKNAF
+856 EPEYKTAF
-864 VCVSEGTDAHL
+864 VSVSEGTDAHL
-875 LGTSLMAMSDVAA
+875 LGTALMAMADVAA
-888 VNISQDDME
+888 VNISQDDMK
-897 RFSSMMGSMD
+897 RFSSMMSSMD
-907 LIVVV
+907 LIVAV

-936 VCEIATIEVLGFYE
+936 VREIATIEVLGFYE

-970 AGLVLG
+970 VGLVLG
-976 VFLHRF
+976 IFLHRF
-982 VMSQIVVDMVAFDVH
+982 VMSQIVVDMVSFDVH
-997 VKPVSFVYSVV
+997 VKQISFLYSLV
-1008 LTLVFTWFVDRL
+1008 LTMVFTWFVDRL

>member
-1 MRSMIWKSTFRE
+1 MVMRSMIWKSTFRE

-37 LKVTQPAMLKTAQR
+37 LKVTQPAMLETAQR
-51 YFDKTALY
+51 YFDKTSLY

-77 KKQKDVKAAE
+77 KEQKDVAAAE

-92 DIICESGGKERVLKM
+92 DIICESGGKERVIKM
-107 HSITEDVN
+107 HSITENVN

-121 GELPE
+121 GKLPE
-126 NAGECVVDSNLYG
+126 NASECVVDSNLYD

-144 KTIKLSDGNDE
+144 KTIKLSGDNDA
-155 DDLEHFSNRE
+155 DDLEHFSSRE

-205 DYYTEVYVKFA
+205 DYYTEVYVKFDQ
-216 CDFPLY
+216 DFPLY
-222 SEEYDAYIEQKQD
+222 STEYDDYIDQKQD
-235 AWEALTEDLAAER
+235 AWEALTKDLAAER
-248 YQTVRSEAETKL
+248 YMNVRKEAKDKL
-260 ADGKKQLAEK
+260 SDVKKQLAEK
-270 KEETKSQLDDAKKQ
+270 KEETKSQLDDAKIQ

-291 IEDGEKQLADAKKK
+291 IEEGEKQLADAKK
-305 LEYAPDELEKKEA
+305 
-318 ELTEAEKAIQ
+318 
-328 EKETQLD
+328 QL
-335 QAEVALGIGYAQGVG
+335 G
-350 QIQKAL
+350 
-356 NGISE
+356 
-361 GLFSENGDQGNGAA
+361 
-375 GSFSSGDALADAGS
+375 
-389 QIADAKAQIADG
+389 
-401 RAQIAEAQK
+401 
-410 QIESGKSAIA
+410 
-420 KAKKQL
+420 
-426 EESKTQIAEKEAELS
+426 ESKTQIAEKEAELS
-441 DAKTQYEDGKKEYE
+441 DAKKQYEDGKKEYE

-461 NEEIEK
+461 NKEIEK

-478 LKELKDPDTYVL
+478 LQELKEPDTYVL

-576 LGTFLFPK
+576 LGTVMFPK

-596 DSLVYVFD
+596 ESLVYVFD
-604 WKLAVISVIVSL
+604 WKLAVISVTVSL
-616 LCSIGT
+616 ICSVGT

-647 KRVFLEYIPF
+647 KRVFLEYLPF
-657 VWKRLKF
+657 IWKRLKF

-677 KRFFMMVA
+677 KRFFMMVV

-700 RDSVTGIVTQQ
+700 RDSVTGIITQQ

-718 DIGVTY
+718 DIGITY
-724 SSSVTPE
+724 SSSVA
-731 QKSELESK
+731 QKQKDELENK
-739 EQDGVEKSVFVA
+739 EKDGVKNFVFVA
-751 EKSMDLVGSEK
+751 EKSMDLVGEEK

-769 IADPDS
+769 MADPDS
-775 DMTPFV
+775 DITPFI
-781 NLHTEKGVPITF
+781 NLHTEKKEPIAF
-793 PKKGEAVIS
+793 PQKGETVIS

-820 DSDMKTISVTVRG
+820 DSDMKTLKVTVSG
-833 LCENFV
+833 VCENFV
-839 YNYVYLSADTYE
+839 YNYVYLSADTYA
-851 EQMKT
+851 EQMKA
-856 EPEYKNAF
+856 EPEYKTAF
-864 VCVSEGTDAHL
+864 VSVSEGTDAHL
-875 LGTSLMAMSDVAA
+875 LGTALMAMADVAA

-897 RFSSMMGSMD
+897 RFSSMMSSMD
-907 LIVVV
+907 LIVAV

-936 VCEIATIEVLGFYE
+936 VREIATIEVLGFYE

-970 AGLVLG
+970 VGLVLG

-982 VMSQIVVDMVAFDVH
+982 VMSQIVVDMVSFDVH
-997 VKPVSFVYSVV
+997 VKQISFLYSLV
-1008 LTLVFTWFVDRL
+1008 LTMVFTWFVDRL

>member
-1 MRSMIWKSTFRE
+1 MVMRSMIWKSTFRE
-13 IKESL
+13 IRESL

-37 LKVTQPAMLKTAQR
+37 LKVTQPAMLETAQR
-51 YFDKTALY
+51 YFDKTSLY

-77 KKQKDVKAAE
+77 QKQKDVRAAE

-92 DIICESGGKERVLKM
+92 DIICESGGKERVIKM
-107 HSITEDVN
+107 HSITENVN

-121 GELPE
+121 GKLPE
-126 NAGECVVDSNLYG
+126 NASECVVDSNLYD

-144 KTIKLSDGNDE
+144 KTIKLSGNNDT
-155 DDLEHFSNRE
+155 DDLEHFSSRE

-205 DYYTEVYVKFA
+205 DYYTEVYVKFDQ
-216 CDFPLY
+216 DFPLY
-222 SEEYDAYIEQKQD
+222 STEYDDYIDQKQD
-235 AWEALTEDLAAER
+235 AWEALTKDLAAER
-248 YQTVRSEAETKL
+248 YMNVRKEAKDKL
-260 ADGKKQLAEK
+260 SDVKKQLAEK
-270 KEETKSQLDDAKKQ
+270 KEETKSQLDDAKIQ

-291 IEDGEKQLADAKKK
+291 IEEGEKQLADAKK
-305 LEYAPDELEKKEA
+305 
-318 ELTEAEKAIQ
+318 
-328 EKETQLD
+328 QL
-335 QAEVALGIGYAQGVG
+335 G
-350 QIQKAL
+350 
-356 NGISE
+356 
-361 GLFSENGDQGNGAA
+361 
-375 GSFSSGDALADAGS
+375 
-389 QIADAKAQIADG
+389 
-401 RAQIAEAQK
+401 
-410 QIESGKSAIA
+410 
-420 KAKKQL
+420 
-426 EESKTQIAEKEAELS
+426 ESKTQIAEKEAELS
-441 DAKTQYEDGKKEYE
+441 DAKKQYEDGKKEYE

-461 NEEIEK
+461 NKEIEK

-478 LKELKDPDTYVL
+478 LQELKEPDTYVL

-576 LGTFLFPK
+576 LGTVMFPK

-596 DSLVYVFD
+596 ESLVYVFD
-604 WKLAVISVIVSL
+604 WKLAVISVTVSL
-616 LCSIGT
+616 ICSVGT

-647 KRVFLEYIPF
+647 KRVFLEYLPF
-657 VWKRLKF
+657 IWKRLKF

-677 KRFFMMVA
+677 KRFFMMVV

-700 RDSVTGIVTQQ
+700 RDSVTGIITQQ

-718 DIGVTY
+718 DIGITY
-724 SSSVTPE
+724 SSSVA
-731 QKSELESK
+731 QKQKDELENK
-739 EQDGVEKSVFVA
+739 EKDGVKNFVFVA
-751 EKSMDLVGSEK
+751 EKSMDLVGEEK

-769 IADPDS
+769 MADPDS
-775 DMTPFV
+775 DITPFI
-781 NLHTEKGVPITF
+781 NLHTEKKEPIAF
-793 PKKGEAVIS
+793 PQKGETVIS

-820 DSDMKTISVTVRG
+820 DSDMKTLKVTVSG
-833 LCENFV
+833 VCENFV
-839 YNYVYLSADTYE
+839 YNYVYLSADTYV
-851 EQMKT
+851 EQMKA
-856 EPEYKNAF
+856 EPEYKTAF
-864 VCVSEGTDAHL
+864 VSVSEGTDAHL
-875 LGTSLMAMSDVAA
+875 LGTALMAMADVAA
-888 VNISQDDME
+888 VNISQDDMK
-897 RFSSMMGSMD
+897 RFSSMMSSMD
-907 LIVVV
+907 LIVAV

-936 VCEIATIEVLGFYE
+936 VREIATIEVLGFYE

-970 AGLVLG
+970 VGLVLG
-976 VFLHRF
+976 IFLHRF
-982 VMSQIVVDMVAFDVH
+982 VMSQIVVDMVSFDVH
-997 VKPVSFVYSVV
+997 VKQISFLYSLV
-1008 LTLVFTWFVDRL
+1008 LTMVFTWFVDRL

>member
-1 MRSMIWKSTFRE
+1 MVMRSMIWKSTFRE

-37 LKVTQPAMLKTAQR
+37 LKVTQPAMLETAQR
-51 YFDKTALY
+51 YFDKTSLY

-77 KKQKDVKAAE
+77 KEQKDVAAAE

-92 DIICESGGKERVLKM
+92 DIICESGGKERVIKM
-107 HSITEDVN
+107 HSITENVN

-121 GELPE
+121 GKLPE
-126 NAGECVVDSNLYG
+126 NASECVVDSNLYD

-144 KTIKLSDGNDE
+144 KTIKLSGDNDA
-155 DDLEHFSNRE
+155 DDLEHFSSRE

-205 DYYTEVYVKFA
+205 DYYTEVYVKFDQ
-216 CDFPLY
+216 DFPLY
-222 SEEYDAYIEQKQD
+222 STEYDDYIDQKQD
-235 AWEALTEDLAAER
+235 AWEALTKDLAAER
-248 YQTVRSEAETKL
+248 YMNVRKEAKDKL
-260 ADGKKQLAEK
+260 SDVKKQLAEK
-270 KEETKSQLDDAKKQ
+270 KEETKSQLDDAKIQ

-291 IEDGEKQLADAKKK
+291 IEEGEKQLADAKK
-305 LEYAPDELEKKEA
+305 
-318 ELTEAEKAIQ
+318 
-328 EKETQLD
+328 QL
-335 QAEVALGIGYAQGVG
+335 G
-350 QIQKAL
+350 
-356 NGISE
+356 
-361 GLFSENGDQGNGAA
+361 
-375 GSFSSGDALADAGS
+375 
-389 QIADAKAQIADG
+389 
-401 RAQIAEAQK
+401 
-410 QIESGKSAIA
+410 
-420 KAKKQL
+420 
-426 EESKTQIAEKEAELS
+426 ESKTQIAEKEAELS
-441 DAKTQYEDGKKEYE
+441 DAKKQYEDGKKEYE

-461 NEEIEK
+461 NKEIEK

-478 LKELKDPDTYVL
+478 LQELKEPDTYVL

-576 LGTFLFPK
+576 LGTVMFPK

-596 DSLVYVFD
+596 ESLVYVFD
-604 WKLAVISVIVSL
+604 WKLAVISVTVSL
-616 LCSIGT
+616 ICSVGT

-647 KRVFLEYIPF
+647 KRVFLEYLPF
-657 VWKRLKF
+657 IWKRLKF

-677 KRFFMMVA
+677 KRFFMMVV

-700 RDSVTGIVTQQ
+700 RDSVTGIITQQ

-718 DIGVTY
+718 DIGITY
-724 SSSVTPE
+724 SSSVA
-731 QKSELESK
+731 QKQKDELENK
-739 EQDGVEKSVFVA
+739 EKDGVKNFVFVA
-751 EKSMDLVGSEK
+751 EKSMDLVGEEK

-769 IADPDS
+769 MADPDS
-775 DMTPFV
+775 DITPFI
-781 NLHTEKGVPITF
+781 NLHTEKKEPIAF
-793 PKKGEAVIS
+793 PQKGETVIS

-820 DSDMKTISVTVRG
+820 DSDMKTLKVTVSG
-833 LCENFV
+833 VCENFV
-839 YNYVYLSADTYE
+839 YNYVYLSADTYA
-851 EQMKT
+851 EQMKAG
-856 EPEYKNAF
+856 PEYKTAF
-864 VCVSEGTDAHL
+864 VSVSEGTDAHL
-875 LGTSLMAMSDVAA
+875 LGTALMAMADVAA

-897 RFSSMMGSMD
+897 RFSSMMSSMD
-907 LIVVV
+907 LIVAV

-924 LYNLTNINITER
+924 LCNLTNINITER
-936 VCEIATIEVLGFYE
+936 VREIATIEVLGFYE

-970 AGLVLG
+970 VGLVLG
-976 VFLHRF
+976 IFLHRF
-982 VMSQIVVDMVAFDVH
+982 VMSQIVVDMVSFDVH
-997 VKPVSFVYSVV
+997 VKQISFLYSLV
-1008 LTLVFTWFVDRL
+1008 LTMVFTWFVDRL

>member
-1 MRSMIWKSTFRE
+1 MVMRSMIWKSTFRE
-13 IKESL
+13 IRESL

-37 LKVTQPAMLKTAQR
+37 LKVTQPAMLETAQR
-51 YFDKTALY
+51 YFDKTSLY

-77 KKQKDVKAAE
+77 QKQKDVAAAE

-92 DIICESGGKERVLKM
+92 DIICESGGKERVIKM
-107 HSITEDVN
+107 HSITENVN

-121 GELPE
+121 GKLPE
-126 NAGECVVDSNLYG
+126 NASECVVDSNLYD

-144 KTIKLSDGNDE
+144 KTIKLSGDNDA
-155 DDLEHFSNRE
+155 DDLEHFSSRE

-193 GFVYLLPEGFAD
+193 GFAYLLPEGFAD
-205 DYYTEVYVKFA
+205 EYYTEVYVKFDQ
-216 CDFPLY
+216 DFSLY
-222 SEEYDAYIEQKQD
+222 STDYDDYIDQKQD
-235 AWEALTEDLAAER
+235 AWEALTKDLAAER

-260 ADGKKQLAEK
+260 LDGKKQLAEK
-270 KEETKSQLDDAKKQ
+270 KEETKSQLDDAKIQ
-284 LEDAKSQ
+284 LDDAKSQ
-291 IEDGEKQLADAKKK
+291 IEDGEKQLAD
-305 LEYAPDELEKKEA
+305 
-318 ELTEAEKAIQ
+318 
-328 EKETQLD
+328 
-335 QAEVALGIGYAQGVG
+335 
-350 QIQKAL
+350 
-356 NGISE
+356 
-361 GLFSENGDQGNGAA
+361 
-375 GSFSSGDALADAGS
+375 
-389 QIADAKAQIADG
+389 
-401 RAQIAEAQK
+401 
-410 QIESGKSAIA
+410 
-420 KAKKQL
+420 AKKQL

-441 DAKTQYEDGKKEYE
+441 DAKKQYEDGKKEYE

-461 NEEIEK
+461 NKEIEK

-478 LKELKDPDTYVL
+478 LQELKEPDTYVL

-576 LGTFLFPK
+576 IGTVMFPK

-596 DSLVYVFD
+596 ESLVYVFD
-604 WKLAVISVIVSL
+604 WKLAVISVTVSL
-616 LCSIGT
+616 ICSVGT

-647 KRVFLEYIPF
+647 KRVFLEYLPF
-657 VWKRLKF
+657 IWKRLKF

-677 KRFFMMVA
+677 KRFFMMVV

-700 RDSVTGIVTQQ
+700 RDSVTGIITQQ

-718 DIGVTY
+718 DIGITY
-724 SSSVTPE
+724 SSSVA
-731 QKSELESK
+731 QKQKDELENK
-739 EQDGVEKSVFVA
+739 EKDGVKNFVFVA
-751 EKSMDLVGSEK
+751 EKSMDLVGEEK

-769 IADPDS
+769 MADPDS
-775 DMTPFV
+775 DITPFI
-781 NLHTEKGVPITF
+781 NLHTEKKEPIAF
-793 PKKGEAVIS
+793 PQKGETVIS

-820 DSDMKTISVTVRG
+820 DSDMKTLKVTVSG
-833 LCENFV
+833 VCENFV
-839 YNYVYLSADTYE
+839 YNYVYLSADTYA
-851 EQMKT
+851 EQMKA
-856 EPEYKNAF
+856 EPEYKTAF
-864 VCVSEGTDAHL
+864 VSVSEGTDAHL
-875 LGTSLMAMSDVAA
+875 LGTALMAMADVAA

-897 RFSSMMGSMD
+897 RFSSMMSSMD
-907 LIVVV
+907 LIVAV

-936 VCEIATIEVLGFYE
+936 VREIATIEVLGFYE

-970 AGLVLG
+970 VGLVLG
-976 VFLHRF
+976 IFLHRF
-982 VMSQIVVDMVAFDVH
+982 VMSQIVVDMVSFDVH
-997 VKPVSFVYSVV
+997 VKQISFLYSLV
-1008 LTLVFTWFVDRL
+1008 LTMVFTWFVDRL

>member
-1 MRSMIWKSTFRE
+1 MLELTFGEQVKIILSRKGMT
-13 IKESL
+13 IKE
-18 GRFLAIL
+18 
-25 AIVALGVGFFAG
+25 
-37 LKVTQPAMLKTAQR
+37 
-51 YFDKTALY
+51 
-59 DYRLI
+59 
-64 STVGFSEDEVETI
+64 
-77 KKQKDVKAAE
+77 
-87 GAVTF
+87 
-92 DIICESGGKERVLKM
+92 
-107 HSITEDVN
+107 
-115 RLVLVD
+115 
-121 GELPE
+121 
-126 NAGECVVDSNLYG
+126 
-139 ASMIG
+139 
-144 KTIKLSDGNDE
+144 
-155 DDLEHFSNRE
+155 
-165 YKITGIVQSP
+165 
-175 LYSQFERGST
+175 
-185 SLGNGRVS
+185 
-193 GFVYLLPEGFAD
+193 
-205 DYYTEVYVKFA
+205 
-216 CDFPLY
+216 
-222 SEEYDAYIEQKQD
+222 
-235 AWEALTEDLAAER
+235 
-248 YQTVRSEAETKL
+248 
-260 ADGKKQLAEK
+260 LAEK
-270 KEETKSQLDDAKKQ
+270 IEKQTGKKMSRQNLTQRLGRDNFQEQDMRMISKILDCPFYLDILEEHEEHEEKLSKAQKIAEPEKKKTPAKAEERDITIGELVDIHKELDAIEKKKKKKSKKVVEPDPEYVQETIFDFVREKEATAEPATEIEEQEEEIQEPVEETGSSEAVT
-284 LEDAKSQ
+284 LEAEESVTVSEEEPAAGVEEHAEKPVY
-291 IEDGEKQLADAKKK
+291 EDEPVYESKP
-305 LEYAPDELEKKEA
+305 EYAEEPVYESESEYAEEPVYEAEKKEA

-820 DSDMKTISVTVRG
+820 DSDMKTISVTVSG

>member
-1 MRSMIWKSTFRE
+1 MVMRSMIWKSTFRE
-13 IKESL
+13 IRESL

-37 LKVTQPAMLKTAQR
+37 LKVTQPAMLETAQR
-51 YFDKTALY
+51 YFDKTSLY

-77 KKQKDVKAAE
+77 QKQKDVRAAE

-92 DIICESGGKERVLKM
+92 DIICESGGKERVIKM
-107 HSITEDVN
+107 HSITENVN

-121 GELPE
+121 GKLPE
-126 NAGECVVDSNLYG
+126 NASECVVDSNLYD

-144 KTIKLSDGNDE
+144 KTIKLSGDNDA
-155 DDLEHFSNRE
+155 DDLEHFSSRE

-205 DYYTEVYVKFA
+205 DYYTEVYVKFDQ
-216 CDFPLY
+216 DFPLY
-222 SEEYDAYIEQKQD
+222 STEYDDYIDQKQD
-235 AWEALTEDLAAER
+235 AWEALTKDLAAER

-260 ADGKKQLAEK
+260 LDGKKQLAEK
-270 KEETKSQLDDAKKQ
+270 KEETKSQLDDAKIQ
-284 LEDAKSQ
+284 LDDAKSQ
-291 IEDGEKQLADAKKK
+291 IEDGEKQLAD
-305 LEYAPDELEKKEA
+305 
-318 ELTEAEKAIQ
+318 
-328 EKETQLD
+328 
-335 QAEVALGIGYAQGVG
+335 
-350 QIQKAL
+350 
-356 NGISE
+356 
-361 GLFSENGDQGNGAA
+361 
-375 GSFSSGDALADAGS
+375 
-389 QIADAKAQIADG
+389 
-401 RAQIAEAQK
+401 
-410 QIESGKSAIA
+410 
-420 KAKKQL
+420 AKKQL

-441 DAKTQYEDGKKEYE
+441 DAKKQYEDGKKEYE

-461 NEEIEK
+461 NKEIEK

-478 LKELKDPDTYVL
+478 LQELKEPDTYVL

-576 LGTFLFPK
+576 LGTVMFPK

-596 DSLVYVFD
+596 ESLVYVFD
-604 WKLAVISVIVSL
+604 WKLAVISVTVSL
-616 LCSIGT
+616 ICSVGT

-647 KRVFLEYIPF
+647 KRVFLEYLPF
-657 VWKRLKF
+657 IWKRLKF

-677 KRFFMMVA
+677 KRFFMMVV

-700 RDSVTGIVTQQ
+700 RDSVTGIITQQ

-718 DIGVTY
+718 DIGITY
-724 SSSVTPE
+724 SSSVA
-731 QKSELESK
+731 QKQKDELENK
-739 EQDGVEKSVFVA
+739 EKDGVKNFVFVA
-751 EKSMDLVGSEK
+751 EKSMDLVGEEK

-769 IADPDS
+769 MADPDS
-775 DMTPFV
+775 DITPFI
-781 NLHTEKGVPITF
+781 NLHTEKKEPIAF
-793 PKKGEAVIS
+793 PQKGETVIS

-820 DSDMKTISVTVRG
+820 DSDMKTLKVTVSG
-833 LCENFV
+833 VCENFV
-839 YNYVYLSADTYE
+839 YNYVYLSADTYA
-851 EQMKT
+851 EQMKA
-856 EPEYKNAF
+856 EPEYKTAF
-864 VCVSEGTDAHL
+864 VSVSEGTDAHL
-875 LGTSLMAMSDVAA
+875 LGTALMAMADVAA

-897 RFSSMMGSMD
+897 RFSSMMSSMD
-907 LIVVV
+907 LIVAV

-936 VCEIATIEVLGFYE
+936 VREIATIEVLGFYE

-970 AGLVLG
+970 VGLVLG
-976 VFLHRF
+976 IFLHRF
-982 VMSQIVVDMVAFDVH
+982 VMSQIVVDMVSFDVH
-997 VKPVSFVYSVV
+997 VKQISFLYSLV
-1008 LTLVFTWFVDRL
+1008 LTMVFTWFVDRL

>member
-1 MRSMIWKSTFRE
+1 MVMRSMIWKSTFRE

-37 LKVTQPAMLKTAQR
+37 LKVTQPAMLETAQR
-51 YFDKTALY
+51 YFDKTSLY

-77 KKQKDVKAAE
+77 KEQKDVAAAE

-92 DIICESGGKERVLKM
+92 DIICESGGKERVIKM

-121 GELPE
+121 GKMPE
-126 NAGECVVDSNLYG
+126 NASECVVDSNLYD

-144 KTIKLSDGNDE
+144 KTIKLSGDNDA
-155 DDLEHFSNRE
+155 DDLEHFSSRE

-193 GFVYLLPEGFAD
+193 GFAYLLPEGFAD
-205 DYYTEVYVKFA
+205 EYYTEVYVKFDS
-216 CDFPLY
+216 DFPLY
-222 SEEYDAYIEQKQD
+222 SEEYDAYINQKQD
-235 AWEALTEDLAAER
+235 AWETLAENLAAER

-260 ADGKKQLAEK
+260 LDGKKQLAEK
-270 KEETKSQLDDAKKQ
+270 KEGTKSQLDDAKIQ

-291 IEDGEKQLADAKKK
+291 IEEGEKQLADAKK
-305 LEYAPDELEKKEA
+305 
-318 ELTEAEKAIQ
+318 
-328 EKETQLD
+328 
-335 QAEVALGIGYAQGVG
+335 
-350 QIQKAL
+350 
-356 NGISE
+356 
-361 GLFSENGDQGNGAA
+361 
-375 GSFSSGDALADAGS
+375 
-389 QIADAKAQIADG
+389 
-401 RAQIAEAQK
+401 
-410 QIESGKSAIA
+410 
-420 KAKKQL
+420 QL
-426 EESKTQIAEKEAELS
+426 EESKAQIAEKEAELS
-441 DAKTQYEDGKKEYE
+441 NAKKQYEDGKKEYE

-461 NEEIEK
+461 NKEIEK

-478 LKELKDPDTYVL
+478 LQELKEPDTYVL

-576 LGTFLFPK
+576 LGTVMFPK

-596 DSLVYVFD
+596 ESLVYVFD
-604 WKLAVISVIVSL
+604 WKLAVISVTVSL
-616 LCSIGT
+616 ICSVGT

-647 KRVFLEYIPF
+647 KRVFLEYLPF
-657 VWKRLKF
+657 IWKRLKF

-677 KRFFMMVA
+677 KRFFMMVV

-700 RDSVTGIVTQQ
+700 RDSVTGIITQQ

-718 DIGVTY
+718 DIGITY
-724 SSSVTPE
+724 SSSVA
-731 QKSELESK
+731 QKQKDELENK
-739 EQDGVEKSVFVA
+739 EKDGVKNFVFVA
-751 EKSMDLVGSEK
+751 EKSMDLVGEEK

-769 IADPDS
+769 MADPDS
-775 DMTPFV
+775 DITPFI
-781 NLHTEKGVPITF
+781 NLHTEKKEPIAF
-793 PKKGEAVIS
+793 PQKGETVIS

-820 DSDMKTISVTVRG
+820 DSDMKTLKVTVSG
-833 LCENFV
+833 VCENFV
-839 YNYVYLSADTYE
+839 YNYVYLSADTYA
-851 EQMKT
+851 EQMKA
-856 EPEYKNAF
+856 EPEYKTAF
-864 VCVSEGTDAHL
+864 VSVSEGTDAHL
-875 LGTSLMAMSDVAA
+875 LGTALMAMADVAA

-897 RFSSMMGSMD
+897 RFSSMMSSMD
-907 LIVVV
+907 LIVAV

-936 VCEIATIEVLGFYE
+936 VREIATIEVLGFYE

-970 AGLVLG
+970 VGLVLG
-976 VFLHRF
+976 IFLHRF
-982 VMSQIVVDMVAFDVH
+982 VMSQIVVDMVSFDVH
-997 VKPVSFVYSVV
+997 VKQISFLYSLV
-1008 LTLVFTWFVDRL
+1008 LTMVFTWFVDRL

>member
-1 MRSMIWKSTFRE
+1 MVMRSMIWKSTFRE
-13 IKESL
+13 IRESL

-37 LKVTQPAMLKTAQR
+37 LKVTQPAMLETAQR
-51 YFDKTALY
+51 YFDKTSLY

-77 KKQKDVKAAE
+77 KEQKDVAAAE

-92 DIICESGGKERVLKM
+92 DIICESGGKERVIKM
-107 HSITEDVN
+107 HSITENVN

-121 GELPE
+121 GKLPE
-126 NAGECVVDSNLYG
+126 NASECVVDSNLYD

-144 KTIKLSDGNDE
+144 KMIKLSGNNDA

-193 GFVYLLPEGFAD
+193 GFAYLLPEGFAD
-205 DYYTEVYVKFA
+205 DYYTEVYVKFDS
-216 CDFPLY
+216 DFPLY
-222 SEEYDAYIEQKQD
+222 SEEYDAYINQKQD
-235 AWEALTEDLAAER
+235 TWETLAENLAAER

-260 ADGKKQLAEK
+260 LDGKKQLAEK
-270 KEETKSQLDDAKKQ
+270 KEETKSQLDDAKIQ
-284 LEDAKSQ
+284 LDDAKSQ
-291 IEDGEKQLADAKKK
+291 IEDSEKQLAD
-305 LEYAPDELEKKEA
+305 
-318 ELTEAEKAIQ
+318 
-328 EKETQLD
+328 
-335 QAEVALGIGYAQGVG
+335 
-350 QIQKAL
+350 
-356 NGISE
+356 
-361 GLFSENGDQGNGAA
+361 
-375 GSFSSGDALADAGS
+375 
-389 QIADAKAQIADG
+389 
-401 RAQIAEAQK
+401 
-410 QIESGKSAIA
+410 
-420 KAKKQL
+420 AKKQL

-441 DAKTQYEDGKKEYE
+441 DAKKQYEDGKKEYE

-461 NEEIEK
+461 NKEIEK

-478 LKELKDPDTYVL
+478 LQELKEPDTYVL

-576 LGTFLFPK
+576 LGTVMFPK

-596 DSLVYVFD
+596 ESLVYVFD
-604 WKLAVISVIVSL
+604 WKLAVISVTVSL
-616 LCSIGT
+616 ICSVGT

-647 KRVFLEYIPF
+647 KRVFLEYLPF
-657 VWKRLKF
+657 IWKRLKF

-677 KRFFMMVA
+677 KRFFMMVV

-700 RDSVTGIVTQQ
+700 RDSVTGIITQQ

-718 DIGVTY
+718 DIGITY
-724 SSSVTPE
+724 SSSVA
-731 QKSELESK
+731 QKQKDELENK
-739 EQDGVEKSVFVA
+739 EKDGVKNFVFVA
-751 EKSMDLVGSEK
+751 EKSMDLVGEEK

-769 IADPDS
+769 MADPDS
-775 DMTPFV
+775 DITPFI
-781 NLHTEKGVPITF
+781 NLHTEKKEPIAF
-793 PKKGEAVIS
+793 PQKGETVIS

-820 DSDMKTISVTVRG
+820 DSDMKTLKVTVSG
-833 LCENFV
+833 VCENFV
-839 YNYVYLSADTYE
+839 YNYVYLSADTYA
-851 EQMKT
+851 EQMKA
-856 EPEYKNAF
+856 EPEYKTAF
-864 VCVSEGTDAHL
+864 VSVSEGTDAHL
-875 LGTSLMAMSDVAA
+875 LGTALMAMADVAA

-897 RFSSMMGSMD
+897 RFSSMMSSMD
-907 LIVVV
+907 LIVAV

-936 VCEIATIEVLGFYE
+936 VREIATIEVLGFYE

-970 AGLVLG
+970 VGLVLG

-982 VMSQIVVDMVAFDVH
+982 VMSQIVVDMVSFDVH
-997 VKPVSFVYSVV
+997 VKQISFLYSLV
-1008 LTLVFTWFVDRL
+1008 LTMVFTWFVDRL

>member
-1 MRSMIWKSTFRE
+1 MVMRSMIWKSTFRE

-37 LKVTQPAMLKTAQR
+37 LKVTQPAMLETAQR
-51 YFDKTALY
+51 YFDKTSLY

-77 KKQKDVKAAE
+77 KEQKDVAAAE

-92 DIICESGGKERVLKM
+92 DIICESGGKERVIKM
-107 HSITEDVN
+107 HSITENVN

-121 GELPE
+121 GKLPE
-126 NAGECVVDSNLYG
+126 NASECVVDSNLYD

-144 KTIKLSDGNDE
+144 KTIKLSGDNDA
-155 DDLEHFSNRE
+155 DDLEHFSSRE

-193 GFVYLLPEGFAD
+193 GFAYLLPEGFAD
-205 DYYTEVYVKFA
+205 EYYTEVYVKFDQ
-216 CDFPLY
+216 DFSLY
-222 SEEYDAYIEQKQD
+222 STDYDDYIDQKQD
-235 AWEALTEDLAAER
+235 AWEALTKDLAAER

-260 ADGKKQLAEK
+260 LDGKKQLAEK
-270 KEETKSQLDDAKKQ
+270 KEETKSQLDDAKIQ

-291 IEDGEKQLADAKKK
+291 IEEGEKQLAD
-305 LEYAPDELEKKEA
+305 
-318 ELTEAEKAIQ
+318 
-328 EKETQLD
+328 
-335 QAEVALGIGYAQGVG
+335 
-350 QIQKAL
+350 
-356 NGISE
+356 
-361 GLFSENGDQGNGAA
+361 
-375 GSFSSGDALADAGS
+375 
-389 QIADAKAQIADG
+389 
-401 RAQIAEAQK
+401 
-410 QIESGKSAIA
+410 
-420 KAKKQL
+420 AKKQL

-441 DAKTQYEDGKKEYE
+441 DAKKQYEDGKKEYE

-461 NEEIEK
+461 NKEIEK

-478 LKELKDPDTYVL
+478 LQELKEPDTYVL

-576 LGTFLFPK
+576 LGTVMFPK

-596 DSLVYVFD
+596 ESLVYVFD
-604 WKLAVISVIVSL
+604 WKLAVISVTVSL
-616 LCSIGT
+616 ICSVGT

-647 KRVFLEYIPF
+647 KRVFLEYLPF
-657 VWKRLKF
+657 IWKRLKF

-677 KRFFMMVA
+677 KRFFMMVV

-700 RDSVTGIVTQQ
+700 RDSVTGIITQQ

-718 DIGVTY
+718 DIGITY
-724 SSSVTPE
+724 SSSVA
-731 QKSELESK
+731 QKQKDELENK
-739 EQDGVEKSVFVA
+739 EKDGVKNFVFVA
-751 EKSMDLVGSEK
+751 EKSMDLVGEEK

-769 IADPDS
+769 MADPDS
-775 DMTPFV
+775 DITPFI
-781 NLHTEKGVPITF
+781 NLHTEKKEPIAF
-793 PKKGEAVIS
+793 PQKGETVIS

-820 DSDMKTISVTVRG
+820 DSDMKTLKVTVSG
-833 LCENFV
+833 VCENFV
-839 YNYVYLSADTYE
+839 YNYVYLSADTYA
-851 EQMKT
+851 EQMKA
-856 EPEYKNAF
+856 EPEYKTAF
-864 VCVSEGTDAHL
+864 VSVSEGTDAHL
-875 LGTSLMAMSDVAA
+875 LGTALMAMADVAA

-897 RFSSMMGSMD
+897 RFSSMMSSMD
-907 LIVVV
+907 LIVAV

-936 VCEIATIEVLGFYE
+936 VREIATIEVLGFYE

-970 AGLVLG
+970 VGLVLG
-976 VFLHRF
+976 IFLHRF
-982 VMSQIVVDMVAFDVH
+982 VMSQIVVDMVSFDVH
-997 VKPVSFVYSVV
+997 VKQISFLYSLV
-1008 LTLVFTWFVDRL
+1008 LTMVFTWFVDRL

>member
-1 MRSMIWKSTFRE
+1 MVMRSMIWKSTFRE

-37 LKVTQPAMLKTAQR
+37 LKVTQPAMLETAQR
-51 YFDKTALY
+51 YFDKTSLY

-77 KKQKDVKAAE
+77 KEQKDVAAAE

-92 DIICESGGKERVLKM
+92 DIICESGGKERVIKM
-107 HSITEDVN
+107 HSITENVN

-121 GELPE
+121 GKLPE
-126 NAGECVVDSNLYG
+126 NASECVVDSNLYD

-144 KTIKLSDGNDE
+144 KTIKLSGDNDA
-155 DDLEHFSNRE
+155 DDLEHFSSRE

-205 DYYTEVYVKFA
+205 DYYTEVYVKFDQ
-216 CDFPLY
+216 DFPLY
-222 SEEYDAYIEQKQD
+222 STEYDDYIDQKQD
-235 AWEALTEDLAAER
+235 AWEALTKDLAAER
-248 YQTVRSEAETKL
+248 YMNVRKEAKDKL
-260 ADGKKQLAEK
+260 SDVKKQLAEK
-270 KEETKSQLDDAKKQ
+270 KEETKSQLDDAKIQ
-284 LEDAKSQ
+284 LDDAKSQ
-291 IEDGEKQLADAKKK
+291 IEDGEKQLADAKK
-305 LEYAPDELEKKEA
+305 
-318 ELTEAEKAIQ
+318 
-328 EKETQLD
+328 
-335 QAEVALGIGYAQGVG
+335 
-350 QIQKAL
+350 
-356 NGISE
+356 
-361 GLFSENGDQGNGAA
+361 
-375 GSFSSGDALADAGS
+375 
-389 QIADAKAQIADG
+389 
-401 RAQIAEAQK
+401 
-410 QIESGKSAIA
+410 
-420 KAKKQL
+420 QL
-426 EESKTQIAEKEAELS
+426 EESKAQIAEKEAELS
-441 DAKTQYEDGKKEYE
+441 NAKKQYEDGKKEYE

-461 NEEIEK
+461 NKEIEK

-478 LKELKDPDTYVL
+478 LQELKEPDTYVL

-576 LGTFLFPK
+576 LGTVMFPK

-596 DSLVYVFD
+596 ESLVYVFD
-604 WKLAVISVIVSL
+604 WKLAVISVTVSL
-616 LCSIGT
+616 ICSVGT

-647 KRVFLEYIPF
+647 KRVFLEYLPF
-657 VWKRLKF
+657 IWKRLKF

-677 KRFFMMVA
+677 KRFFMMVV

-700 RDSVTGIVTQQ
+700 RDSVTGIITQQ

-718 DIGVTY
+718 DIGITY
-724 SSSVTPE
+724 SSSVA
-731 QKSELESK
+731 QKQKDELENK
-739 EQDGVEKSVFVA
+739 EKDGVKNFVFVA
-751 EKSMDLVGSEK
+751 EKSMDLVGEEK

-769 IADPDS
+769 MADPDS
-775 DMTPFV
+775 DITPFI
-781 NLHTEKGVPITF
+781 NLHTEKKEPIAF
-793 PKKGEAVIS
+793 PQKGETVIS

-820 DSDMKTISVTVRG
+820 DSDMKTLKVTVSG
-833 LCENFV
+833 VCENFV
-839 YNYVYLSADTYE
+839 YNYVYLSADTYA
-851 EQMKT
+851 EQMKA
-856 EPEYKNAF
+856 EPEYKTAF
-864 VCVSEGTDAHL
+864 VSVSEGTDAHL
-875 LGTSLMAMSDVAA
+875 LGTALMAMADVAA

-897 RFSSMMGSMD
+897 RFSSMMSSMD
-907 LIVVV
+907 LIVAV

-936 VCEIATIEVLGFYE
+936 VREIATIEVLGFYE

-970 AGLVLG
+970 VGLVLG
-976 VFLHRF
+976 IFLHRF
-982 VMSQIVVDMVAFDVH
+982 VMSQIVVDMVSFDVH
-997 VKPVSFVYSVV
+997 VKQISFLYSLV
-1008 LTLVFTWFVDRL
+1008 LTMVFTWFVDRL

>member
-1 MRSMIWKSTFRE
+1 MVMRSMIWKSTFRE
-13 IKESL
+13 IRESL

-37 LKVTQPAMLKTAQR
+37 LKVTQPAMLETAQR
-51 YFDKTALY
+51 YFDKTSLY

-77 KKQKDVKAAE
+77 QKQKDVRAAE

-92 DIICESGGKERVLKM
+92 DIICESGGKERVIKM
-107 HSITEDVN
+107 HSITENVN

-121 GELPE
+121 GKLPE
-126 NAGECVVDSNLYG
+126 NASECVVDSNLYD

-144 KTIKLSDGNDE
+144 KTIKLSGDNDA
-155 DDLEHFSNRE
+155 DDLEHFSSRE

-205 DYYTEVYVKFA
+205 DYYTEVYVKFDQ
-216 CDFPLY
+216 DFPLY
-222 SEEYDAYIEQKQD
+222 STEYDDYIDQKQD
-235 AWEALTEDLAAER
+235 AWEALTKDLAAER

-260 ADGKKQLAEK
+260 LDGKKQLAEK
-270 KEETKSQLDDAKKQ
+270 KEETKSQLDDAKIQ
-284 LEDAKSQ
+284 LDDAKSQ
-291 IEDGEKQLADAKKK
+291 IEDGEKQLA
-305 LEYAPDELEKKEA
+305 
-318 ELTEAEKAIQ
+318 
-328 EKETQLD
+328 
-335 QAEVALGIGYAQGVG
+335 
-350 QIQKAL
+350 
-356 NGISE
+356 N
-361 GLFSENGDQGNGAA
+361 
-375 GSFSSGDALADAGS
+375 
-389 QIADAKAQIADG
+389 
-401 RAQIAEAQK
+401 
-410 QIESGKSAIA
+410 
-420 KAKKQL
+420 AKKQL

-441 DAKTQYEDGKKEYE
+441 DAKKQYEDGKKEYE

-461 NEEIEK
+461 NKEIEK

-478 LKELKDPDTYVL
+478 LQELKEPDTYVL

-576 LGTFLFPK
+576 LGTVMFPK

-596 DSLVYVFD
+596 ESLVYVFD
-604 WKLAVISVIVSL
+604 WKLAVISVTVSL
-616 LCSIGT
+616 ICSVGT

-647 KRVFLEYIPF
+647 KRVFLEYLPF
-657 VWKRLKF
+657 IWKRLKF

-677 KRFFMMVA
+677 KRFFMMVV

-700 RDSVTGIVTQQ
+700 RDSVTGIITQQ

-718 DIGVTY
+718 DIGITY
-724 SSSVTPE
+724 SSSVA
-731 QKSELESK
+731 QKQKDELENK
-739 EQDGVEKSVFVA
+739 EKDGVKNFVFVA
-751 EKSMDLVGSEK
+751 EKSMDLVGEEK

-769 IADPDS
+769 MADPDS
-775 DMTPFV
+775 DITPFI
-781 NLHTEKGVPITF
+781 NLHTEKKEPIAF
-793 PKKGEAVIS
+793 PQKGETVIS

-820 DSDMKTISVTVRG
+820 DSDMKTLKVTVSG
-833 LCENFV
+833 VCENFV
-839 YNYVYLSADTYE
+839 YNYVYLSADTYA
-851 EQMKT
+851 EQMKA
-856 EPEYKNAF
+856 EPEYKTAF
-864 VCVSEGTDAHL
+864 VSVSEGTDAHL
-875 LGTSLMAMSDVAA
+875 LGTALMAMADVAA

-897 RFSSMMGSMD
+897 RFSSMMSSMD
-907 LIVVV
+907 LIVAV

-936 VCEIATIEVLGFYE
+936 VREIATIEVLGFYE

-970 AGLVLG
+970 VGLVLG
-976 VFLHRF
+976 IFLHRF
-982 VMSQIVVDMVAFDVH
+982 VMSQIVVDMVSFDVH
-997 VKPVSFVYSVV
+997 VKQISFLYSLV
-1008 LTLVFTWFVDRL
+1008 LTMVFTWFVDRL

>member
-1 MRSMIWKSTFRE
+1 MVMRSMIWKSTFRE
-13 IKESL
+13 IRESL

-37 LKVTQPAMLKTAQR
+37 LKVTQPAMLETAQR
-51 YFDKTALY
+51 YFDKTSLY

-77 KKQKDVKAAE
+77 QKQKDVRAAE

-92 DIICESGGKERVLKM
+92 DIICESGGKERVIKM
-107 HSITEDVN
+107 HSITENVN

-121 GELPE
+121 GKLPE
-126 NAGECVVDSNLYG
+126 NASECVVDSNLYD

-144 KTIKLSDGNDE
+144 KTIKLSGDNDT
-155 DDLEHFSNRE
+155 DDLEHFSSRE

-193 GFVYLLPEGFAD
+193 GFAYLLPEGFAD
-205 DYYTEVYVKFA
+205 DYYTEVYVKFDR
-216 CDFPLY
+216 DFPLY
-222 SEEYDAYIEQKQD
+222 SEEYDAYINQKQD
-235 AWEALTEDLAAER
+235 AWETLAENLAAER

-260 ADGKKQLAEK
+260 LDGKKQLAEK
-270 KEETKSQLDDAKKQ
+270 KEETKSQLDDAKIQ

-291 IEDGEKQLADAKKK
+291 IEEGEKQLAD
-305 LEYAPDELEKKEA
+305 
-318 ELTEAEKAIQ
+318 
-328 EKETQLD
+328 
-335 QAEVALGIGYAQGVG
+335 
-350 QIQKAL
+350 
-356 NGISE
+356 
-361 GLFSENGDQGNGAA
+361 
-375 GSFSSGDALADAGS
+375 
-389 QIADAKAQIADG
+389 
-401 RAQIAEAQK
+401 
-410 QIESGKSAIA
+410 
-420 KAKKQL
+420 AKKQL

-441 DAKTQYEDGKKEYE
+441 NAKKQYEDGKKEYE

-461 NEEIEK
+461 NKEIEK

-478 LKELKDPDTYVL
+478 LQELKEPDTYVL

-576 LGTFLFPK
+576 LGTVMFPK

-596 DSLVYVFD
+596 ESLVYVFD
-604 WKLAVISVIVSL
+604 WKLAVISVTVSL
-616 LCSIGT
+616 ICSVGT

-647 KRVFLEYIPF
+647 KRVFLEYLPF
-657 VWKRLKF
+657 IWKRLKF

-677 KRFFMMVA
+677 KRFFMMVV

-700 RDSVTGIVTQQ
+700 RDSVTGIITQQ

-718 DIGVTY
+718 DIGITY
-724 SSSVTPE
+724 SSSVA
-731 QKSELESK
+731 QKQKDELENK
-739 EQDGVEKSVFVA
+739 EKDGVKNFVFVA
-751 EKSMDLVGSEK
+751 EKSMDLVGEEK

-769 IADPDS
+769 MADPDS
-775 DMTPFV
+775 DITPFI
-781 NLHTEKGVPITF
+781 NLHTEKKEPIAF
-793 PKKGEAVIS
+793 PQKGETVIS

-820 DSDMKTISVTVRG
+820 DSDMKTLKVTVSG
-833 LCENFV
+833 VCENFV
-839 YNYVYLSADTYE
+839 YNYVYLSADTYA
-851 EQMKT
+851 EQMKA
-856 EPEYKNAF
+856 EPEYKTAF
-864 VCVSEGTDAHL
+864 VSVSEGTDAHL
-875 LGTSLMAMSDVAA
+875 LGTALMAMADVAA

-907 LIVVV
+907 LIVAV

-936 VCEIATIEVLGFYE
+936 VREIATIEVLGFYE

-970 AGLVLG
+970 VGLVLG
-976 VFLHRF
+976 IFLHRF
-982 VMSQIVVDMVAFDVH
+982 VMSQIVVDMVSFDVH
-997 VKPVSFVYSVV
+997 VKQISFLYSLV
-1008 LTLVFTWFVDRL
+1008 LTMVFTWFVDRL

>member
-1 MRSMIWKSTFRE
+1 MVMRSMIWKSTFRE

-37 LKVTQPAMLKTAQR
+37 LKVTQPAMLETAQR
-51 YFDKTALY
+51 YFDKTSLY

-77 KKQKDVKAAE
+77 KEQKDVAAAE

-92 DIICESGGKERVLKM
+92 DIICESGGKERVIKM
-107 HSITEDVN
+107 HSITENVN

-121 GELPE
+121 GKLPE
-126 NAGECVVDSNLYG
+126 NASECVVDSNLYD

-144 KTIKLSDGNDE
+144 KTIKLSGDNDA
-155 DDLEHFSNRE
+155 DDLEHFSSRE

-205 DYYTEVYVKFA
+205 DYYTEVYVKFDQ
-216 CDFPLY
+216 DFPLY
-222 SEEYDAYIEQKQD
+222 STEYDDYIDQKQD
-235 AWEALTEDLAAER
+235 AWEALTKDLAAER
-248 YQTVRSEAETKL
+248 YMNVRKEAKDKL
-260 ADGKKQLAEK
+260 SDVKKQLAEK
-270 KEETKSQLDDAKKQ
+270 KEETKSQLDDAKIQ

-291 IEDGEKQLADAKKK
+291 IEEGEKQLA
-305 LEYAPDELEKKEA
+305 
-318 ELTEAEKAIQ
+318 
-328 EKETQLD
+328 
-335 QAEVALGIGYAQGVG
+335 
-350 QIQKAL
+350 
-356 NGISE
+356 N
-361 GLFSENGDQGNGAA
+361 
-375 GSFSSGDALADAGS
+375 
-389 QIADAKAQIADG
+389 
-401 RAQIAEAQK
+401 
-410 QIESGKSAIA
+410 
-420 KAKKQL
+420 AKKQL

-441 DAKTQYEDGKKEYE
+441 NAKKQYEDGKKEYE

-461 NEEIEK
+461 NKEIEK

-478 LKELKDPDTYVL
+478 LQELKEPDTYVL

-576 LGTFLFPK
+576 LGTVMFPK

-596 DSLVYVFD
+596 ESLVYVFD
-604 WKLAVISVIVSL
+604 WKLAVISVTVSL
-616 LCSIGT
+616 ICSVGT

-647 KRVFLEYIPF
+647 KRVFLEYLPF
-657 VWKRLKF
+657 IWKRLKF

-677 KRFFMMVA
+677 KRFFMMVV

-700 RDSVTGIVTQQ
+700 RDSVTGIITQQ

-718 DIGVTY
+718 DIGITY
-724 SSSVTPE
+724 SSSVA
-731 QKSELESK
+731 QKQKDELENK
-739 EQDGVEKSVFVA
+739 EKDGVKNFVFVA
-751 EKSMDLVGSEK
+751 EKSMDLVGEEK

-769 IADPDS
+769 MADPDS
-775 DMTPFV
+775 DITPFI
-781 NLHTEKGVPITF
+781 NLHTEKKEPIAF
-793 PKKGEAVIS
+793 PQKGETVIS

-820 DSDMKTISVTVRG
+820 DSDMKTLKVTVSG
-833 LCENFV
+833 VCENFV
-839 YNYVYLSADTYE
+839 YNYVYLSADTYVK
-851 EQMKT
+851 QMKA
-856 EPEYKNAF
+856 EPEYKTAF
-864 VCVSEGTDAHL
+864 VSVSEGTDAHL
-875 LGTSLMAMSDVAA
+875 LGTALMAMADVAA
-888 VNISQDDME
+888 VNISQDDMK
-897 RFSSMMGSMD
+897 RFSSMMSSMD
-907 LIVVV
+907 LIVAV

-936 VCEIATIEVLGFYE
+936 VREIATIEVLGFYE

-970 AGLVLG
+970 VGLVLG
-976 VFLHRF
+976 IFLHRF
-982 VMSQIVVDMVAFDVH
+982 VMSQIVVDMVSFDVH
-997 VKPVSFVYSVV
+997 VKQISFLYSLV
-1008 LTLVFTWFVDRL
+1008 LTMVFTWFVDRL

>member
-1 MRSMIWKSTFRE
+1 MVMRSMIWKSTFRE
-13 IKESL
+13 IRESL

-37 LKVTQPAMLKTAQR
+37 LKVTQPAMLETAQR
-51 YFDKTALY
+51 YFDKTSLY

-77 KKQKDVKAAE
+77 QKQKDVRAAE

-92 DIICESGGKERVLKM
+92 DIICESGGKERVIKM
-107 HSITEDVN
+107 HSITENVN

-121 GELPE
+121 GKLPE
-126 NAGECVVDSNLYG
+126 NASECVVDSNLYD

-144 KTIKLSDGNDE
+144 KTIKLSGDNDT
-155 DDLEHFSNRE
+155 DDLEHFSSRE

-193 GFVYLLPEGFAD
+193 GFAYLLPEGFAD
-205 DYYTEVYVKFA
+205 DYYTEVYVKFDR
-216 CDFPLY
+216 DFPLY
-222 SEEYDAYIEQKQD
+222 SEEYDAYINQKQD
-235 AWEALTEDLAAER
+235 AWETLAENLAAER

-260 ADGKKQLAEK
+260 LDGKKQLAEK
-270 KEETKSQLDDAKKQ
+270 KEETKSQLDDAKIQ

-291 IEDGEKQLADAKKK
+291 IEEGEKQLAD
-305 LEYAPDELEKKEA
+305 
-318 ELTEAEKAIQ
+318 
-328 EKETQLD
+328 
-335 QAEVALGIGYAQGVG
+335 
-350 QIQKAL
+350 
-356 NGISE
+356 
-361 GLFSENGDQGNGAA
+361 
-375 GSFSSGDALADAGS
+375 
-389 QIADAKAQIADG
+389 
-401 RAQIAEAQK
+401 
-410 QIESGKSAIA
+410 
-420 KAKKQL
+420 AKKQL

-441 DAKTQYEDGKKEYE
+441 NAKKQYEDGKKEYE

-461 NEEIEK
+461 NKEIEK

-478 LKELKDPDTYVL
+478 LQELKEPDTYVL

-576 LGTFLFPK
+576 LGTVMFPK

-596 DSLVYVFD
+596 ESLVYVFD
-604 WKLAVISVIVSL
+604 WKLAVISVTVSL
-616 LCSIGT
+616 ICSIGT

-647 KRVFLEYIPF
+647 KRVFLEYLPF
-657 VWKRLKF
+657 IWKRLKF

-677 KRFFMMVA
+677 KRFFMMVV

-700 RDSVTGIVTQQ
+700 RDSVTGIITQQ

-718 DIGVTY
+718 DIGITY
-724 SSSVTPE
+724 SSSVA
-731 QKSELESK
+731 QKQKDELENK
-739 EQDGVEKSVFVA
+739 EKDGVKNFVFVA
-751 EKSMDLVGSEK
+751 EKSMDLVGEEK

-769 IADPDS
+769 MADPDS
-775 DMTPFV
+775 DITPFI
-781 NLHTEKGVPITF
+781 NLHTEKKEPIAF
-793 PKKGEAVIS
+793 PQKGETVIS

-820 DSDMKTISVTVRG
+820 DSDMKTLKVTVSG
-833 LCENFV
+833 VCENFV
-839 YNYVYLSADTYE
+839 YNYVYLSADTYA
-851 EQMKT
+851 EQMKA
-856 EPEYKNAF
+856 EPEYKTAF
-864 VCVSEGTDAHL
+864 VSVSEGTDAHL
-875 LGTSLMAMSDVAA
+875 LGTALMAMADVAA

-907 LIVVV
+907 LIVAV

-936 VCEIATIEVLGFYE
+936 VREIATIEVLGFYE

-970 AGLVLG
+970 VGLVLG
-976 VFLHRF
+976 IFLHRF
-982 VMSQIVVDMVAFDVH
+982 VMSQIVVDMVSFDVH
-997 VKPVSFVYSVV
+997 VKQISFLYSLV
-1008 LTLVFTWFVDRL
+1008 LTMVFTWFVDRL

>member
-1 MRSMIWKSTFRE
+1 MVMRSMIWKSTFRE

-37 LKVTQPAMLKTAQR
+37 LKVTQPAMLETAQR
-51 YFDKTALY
+51 YFDKTSLY

-77 KKQKDVKAAE
+77 KEQKDVAAAE

-92 DIICESGGKERVLKM
+92 DIICESGGKERVIKM
-107 HSITEDVN
+107 HSITENVN

-121 GELPE
+121 GKLPE
-126 NAGECVVDSNLYG
+126 NASECVVDSNLYD

-144 KTIKLSDGNDE
+144 KTIKLSGDNDA
-155 DDLEHFSNRE
+155 DDLEHFSSRE

-205 DYYTEVYVKFA
+205 DYYTEVYVKFDQ
-216 CDFPLY
+216 DFPLY
-222 SEEYDAYIEQKQD
+222 STEYDDYIDQKQD
-235 AWEALTEDLAAER
+235 AWEALTKDLAAER
-248 YQTVRSEAETKL
+248 YMNVRKEAKDKL
-260 ADGKKQLAEK
+260 SDVKKQLAEK
-270 KEETKSQLDDAKKQ
+270 KEETKSQLDDAKIQ
-284 LEDAKSQ
+284 LDDAKSQ
-291 IEDGEKQLADAKKK
+291 IEDGEKQLADAKK
-305 LEYAPDELEKKEA
+305 
-318 ELTEAEKAIQ
+318 
-328 EKETQLD
+328 
-335 QAEVALGIGYAQGVG
+335 
-350 QIQKAL
+350 
-356 NGISE
+356 
-361 GLFSENGDQGNGAA
+361 
-375 GSFSSGDALADAGS
+375 
-389 QIADAKAQIADG
+389 
-401 RAQIAEAQK
+401 
-410 QIESGKSAIA
+410 
-420 KAKKQL
+420 QL
-426 EESKTQIAEKEAELS
+426 EESKAQIAEKEAELS
-441 DAKTQYEDGKKEYE
+441 NAKKQYEDGKKEYE

-461 NEEIEK
+461 NKEIEK

-478 LKELKDPDTYVL
+478 LQELKEPDTYVL

-549 YSEHTIMAKYMF
+549 YSEHTIMAKYIF

-576 LGTFLFPK
+576 LGTVMFPK

-596 DSLVYVFD
+596 ESLVYVFD
-604 WKLAVISVIVSL
+604 WKLAVISVTVSL
-616 LCSIGT
+616 ICSVGT

-647 KRVFLEYIPF
+647 KRVFLEYLPF
-657 VWKRLKF
+657 IWKRLKF

-677 KRFFMMVA
+677 KRFFMMVV

-700 RDSVTGIVTQQ
+700 RDSVTGIITQQ

-718 DIGVTY
+718 DIGITY
-724 SSSVTPE
+724 SSSVA
-731 QKSELESK
+731 QKQKDELENK
-739 EQDGVEKSVFVA
+739 EKDGVKNFVFVA
-751 EKSMDLVGSEK
+751 EKSMDLVGEEK

-769 IADPDS
+769 MADPDS
-775 DMTPFV
+775 DITPFI
-781 NLHTEKGVPITF
+781 NLHTEKKEPIAF
-793 PKKGEAVIS
+793 PQKGETVIS

-820 DSDMKTISVTVRG
+820 DSDMKTLKVTVSG
-833 LCENFV
+833 VCENFV
-839 YNYVYLSADTYE
+839 YNYVYLSADTYA
-851 EQMKT
+851 EQMKA
-856 EPEYKNAF
+856 EPEYKTAF
-864 VCVSEGTDAHL
+864 VSVSEGTDAHL
-875 LGTSLMAMSDVAA
+875 LGTALMAMADVAA

-897 RFSSMMGSMD
+897 RFSSMMSSMD
-907 LIVVV
+907 LIVAV

-936 VCEIATIEVLGFYE
+936 VREIATIEVLGFYE

-970 AGLVLG
+970 VGLVLG
-976 VFLHRF
+976 IFLHRF
-982 VMSQIVVDMVAFDVH
+982 VMSQIVVDMVSFDVH
-997 VKPVSFVYSVV
+997 VKQISFLYSLV
-1008 LTLVFTWFVDRL
+1008 LTMVFTWFVDRL

>member
-13 IKESL
+13 IRESL

-37 LKVTQPAMLKTAQR
+37 LKVTQPAMLETAQR
-51 YFDKTALY
+51 YFDKTSLY

-77 KKQKDVKAAE
+77 QKQKDVRAAE

-92 DIICESGGKERVLKM
+92 DIICESGGKERVIKM
-107 HSITEDVN
+107 HSITENVN

-121 GELPE
+121 GKLPE
-126 NAGECVVDSNLYG
+126 NASECVVDSNLYD

-144 KTIKLSDGNDE
+144 KTIKLSGNNDT
-155 DDLEHFSNRE
+155 DDLEHFSSRE

-193 GFVYLLPEGFAD
+193 GFAYLLPEGFAD
-205 DYYTEVYVKFA
+205 DYYTEVYVKFDQ
-216 CDFPLY
+216 DFPLY
-222 SEEYDAYIEQKQD
+222 SEEYDAYINQKQD
-235 AWEALTEDLAAER
+235 AWETLAEDLAAER

-260 ADGKKQLAEK
+260 LDGKKQLAEK
-270 KEETKSQLDDAKKQ
+270 KEETKSQLDDAKIQ
-284 LEDAKSQ
+284 LDDAKSQ
-291 IEDGEKQLADAKKK
+291 IEDGEKQLA
-305 LEYAPDELEKKEA
+305 
-318 ELTEAEKAIQ
+318 
-328 EKETQLD
+328 
-335 QAEVALGIGYAQGVG
+335 
-350 QIQKAL
+350 
-356 NGISE
+356 N
-361 GLFSENGDQGNGAA
+361 
-375 GSFSSGDALADAGS
+375 
-389 QIADAKAQIADG
+389 
-401 RAQIAEAQK
+401 
-410 QIESGKSAIA
+410 
-420 KAKKQL
+420 AKKQL

-441 DAKTQYEDGKKEYE
+441 NAKKQYEDGKKEYE

-461 NEEIEK
+461 NKEIEK

-478 LKELKDPDTYVL
+478 LQELKEPDTYVL

-576 LGTFLFPK
+576 LGTVMFPK

-596 DSLVYVFD
+596 ESLVYVFD
-604 WKLAVISVIVSL
+604 WKLAVISVTVSL
-616 LCSIGT
+616 ICSVGT

-647 KRVFLEYIPF
+647 KRVFLEYLPF
-657 VWKRLKF
+657 IWKRLKF

-677 KRFFMMVA
+677 KRFFMMVV

-700 RDSVTGIVTQQ
+700 RDSVTGIITQQ

-718 DIGVTY
+718 DIGITY
-724 SSSVTPE
+724 SSSVA
-731 QKSELESK
+731 QKQKDELENK
-739 EQDGVEKSVFVA
+739 EKDGVKNFVFVA
-751 EKSMDLVGSEK
+751 EKSMDLVGEEK

-769 IADPDS
+769 MADPDS
-775 DMTPFV
+775 DITPFI
-781 NLHTEKGVPITF
+781 NLHTEKKEPIAF
-793 PKKGEAVIS
+793 PQKGETVIS

-820 DSDMKTISVTVRG
+820 DSDMKTLKVTVSG
-833 LCENFV
+833 VCENFV
-839 YNYVYLSADTYE
+839 YNYVYLSADTYA
-851 EQMKT
+851 EQMKA
-856 EPEYKNAF
+856 EPEYKTAF
-864 VCVSEGTDAHL
+864 VSVSEGTDAHL
-875 LGTSLMAMSDVAA
+875 LGTALMAMADVAA

-897 RFSSMMGSMD
+897 RFSSMMSSMD
-907 LIVVV
+907 LIVAV

-936 VCEIATIEVLGFYE
+936 VREIATIEVLGFYE

-970 AGLVLG
+970 VGLVLG

-982 VMSQIVVDMVAFDVH
+982 VMSQIVVDMVSFDVH
-997 VKPVSFVYSVV
+997 VKQISFLYSLV
-1008 LTLVFTWFVDRL
+1008 LTMVFTWFVDRL